1 MRPKNLRIFFSMALA
16 LGLSAQSYGSET
28 VSEAGAGQYLLY
40 NVGAQKYLCPGNAW
54 GTHASL
60 GKVGM
65 MVELMPQG
73 DGTYHVSTKPYY
85 NEDKFLSD
93 AAWTDN
99 NAAPYSFEK
108 VEGAEEPTYKLV
120 CKSNTLYWSGKGTDL
135 SFDANGPAAGS
146 EVNGQWRLIKI
157 GTEDATEEK
166 PQDVSYL
173 ITNPDFDIRGNQ
185 NGLGALKGWVGEPAP
200 NNSCA
205 ERFDMNFDVYQV
217 KTGLPNGK
225 YRVSCQGF
233 YRAGGHDS
241 GNETQNA
248 FLYANDNE
256 TPLLNILA
264 EKDNF
269 STEYVGEKNK
279 SGEPNTMEEAQ
290 NYFSAGFYKNN
301 SVEVTVVDGTLRF
314 GIKKSKQIAAD
325 WTIFDTFRL
334 EYLGKVD
341 LNAAAVAE
349 FKVLQ
354 NEGNA
359 LLQDEAYA
367 IVKDTKEYVA
377 LQSVIAKTAT
387 AENLAELKAEYNS
400 AKNAFVDLKVSY
412 EAWDAAY
419 DAEKKVLGGL
429 GIAEQF
435 ANRPNTA
442 AEAAKGAQTMN
453 VAEYEAVVKDYTTD
467 IKLGDWITSGAA
479 NFNNEHWSGKVVN
492 YLNQDDSNGKGW
504 NANSWSMSASQKIT
518 LPAGDYV
525 FKAAGRKSADA
536 TMTLSVK
543 NGETSLG
550 EVVNFPSGN
559 RGRGIATDGTAS
571 FEGASYACKNEGYG
585 WQWRFVPFTLTE
597 KTTITISIEAGANLI
612 HNWASFGDYS
622 VMAKPNTAAS
632 EVAYNQAIE
641 AANAAL
647 ANEAN
652 QVVTGEEKTKLED
665 AIGADKGTTVESID
679 AATAALK
686 AATETYV
693 AAVASYQALA
703 DAKAMKLDFAYASA
717 EKKTAF
723 AKALQV
729 EAATSAKDATDK
741 TNAIYTAARAYAESN
756 GKAEGVEGAEDCTA
770 SVVNANFADKLN
782 GWSSSQND
790 GGNLQ
795 TLNTESW
802 TTSEGVTGTPYY
814 DYWNGSA
821 NNQHAYQNVSGLKA
835 GKYIVTIKAR
845 ALAGFNLYMLIN
857 DEKKVD
863 INEIGNTGGLF
874 GRGWNDYTAEFEVGN
889 DGMVKLEV
897 ANMPAQNQAGWFG
910 FGDVRLFKVADLDAI
925 TLNENETCTPEAK
938 VADVTLNRT
947 LTTHWN
953 SIVLPFAV
961 SKKQIAAQFGEGTVV
976 AAYKDA
982 TVGETSTTLNFEVVE
997 EMQAN
1002 VPYLIKPAQ
1011 AGNTYTF
1018 QGVAIKAADN
1028 LEVGEGEIKFVGN
1041 YENGKQLAE
1050 GDYFID
1056 ANRNLFYSANGTE
1069 TMKAFR
1075 AIFVSTA
1082 AAPAKAMFFSIR
1094 GNSGETTG
1102 IEDVKTLAGKTFD
1115 VYSIDGMLVRKN
1127 ATNLNG
1133 LAKGV
1138 YVVNGKKYI
1147 AK

>member
-1 MRPKNLRIFFSMALA
+1 MKPKNLRILFSMALA

-28 VSEAGAGQYLLY
+28 VSEAGAGQFLLY
-40 NVGAQKYLCPGNAW
+40 NVGAKQYLCPGNAW
-54 GTHASL
+54 GTHASV
-60 GKVGM
+60 GNVGM
-65 MVELMPQG
+65 MVELVPQN
-73 DGTYHVSTKPYY
+73 DGTYRVSTKPYY
-85 NEDKFLSD
+85 NSD
-93 AAWTDN
+93 LCLGDN
-99 NAAPYSFEK
+99 AYVDNTGKGTYSFEK
-108 VEGAEEPTYKLV
+108 VEGVEEPTYKLF

-146 EVNGQWRLIKI
+146 EANGQWRLIKI

-173 ITNPDFDIRGNQ
+173 ITNPDFDIIRDENGNKRHLRG
-185 NGLGALKGWVGEPAP
+185 WEGEPTA

-205 ERFDMNFDVYQV
+205 EKYNTTFDVYQE

-233 YRAGGHDS
+233 YRAGGGDS
-241 GNETQNA
+241 KDKDTKNA
-248 FLYANDNE
+248 VLYANDNQ
-256 TPLLNILA
+256 TPLMNIL
-264 EKDNF
+264 EEEGNYSVK
-269 STEYVGEKNK
+269 
-279 SGEPNTMEEAQ
+279 PNNMAQ
-290 NYFSAGFYKNN
+290 AQESFSAGLYKNN

-334 EYLGKVD
+334 EYLGEVD

-354 NEGNA
+354 DEGTA

-367 IVKDTKEYVA
+367 IVKGTDEYVA
-377 LQSVIAKTAT
+377 LQNVIAKEAT
-387 AENLAELKAEYNS
+387 AENLAELKAEYYS

-419 DAEKKVLGGL
+419 AAEKTVLEGL
-429 GIAEQF
+429 GISEQF

-453 VAEYEAVVKDYTTD
+453 VAEYDAVVKDYTTD

-479 NFNNEHWSGKVVN
+479 NFNNEHWSGNKVN
-492 YLNQDDSNGKGW
+492 YLNQIDGDKQGY
-504 NANSWSMSASQKIT
+504 NADSWSMSASQEIT
-518 LPAGDYV
+518 LPAGEYV

-536 TMTLSVK
+536 TMTLSVR

-597 KTTITISIEAGANLI
+597 ETTITISIEAGANLI

-632 EVAYNQAIE
+632 EVAYNQAVD

-647 ANEAN
+647 NNEAN
-652 QVVTGEEKTKLED
+652 QVVTGEEKANLKA
-665 AIGADKGTTVESID
+665 AIAADKGTTVGSID
-679 AATAALK
+679 AATAAVK

-693 AAVASYQALA
+693 AAVPSYQALA
-703 DAKAMKLDFAYASA
+703 DAKTMELNFAYASA
-717 EKKTAF
+717 EKKAAF

-741 TNAIYTAARAYAESN
+741 TNVIYTAARAYAESN
-756 GKAEGVEGAEDCTA
+756 GKAEGVEGAVDCTA

-782 GWSSSQND
+782 GWSSSQN
-790 GGNLQ
+790 GGNL
-795 TLNTESW
+795 NAYNWESW
-802 TTSEGVTGTPYY
+802 TSSQGSNTEFYY
-814 DYWNGSA
+814 DYYNGDA
-821 NNQHAYQNVSGLKA
+821 NNQHAYQNVSGLQA

-845 ALAGFNLYMLIN
+845 AQAGFNLYMLVN
-857 DEKKVD
+857 GEKKVD

-925 TLNENETCTPEAK
+925 TLNENETCNPEAK

-961 SKKQIAAQFGEGTVV
+961 SKEQIAAQFGEGTVV

-982 TVGETSTTLNFEVVE
+982 TVGERSTTLNFEVVE

-1018 QGVAIKAADN
+1018 QGVAIKVADN
-1028 LEVGEGEIKFVGN
+1028 LEAGEGEIKFVGN

-1082 AAPAKAMFFSIR
+1082 AASAKTMFFSIR

-1127 ATNLNG
+1127 ATSLSG

>member
-1 MRPKNLRIFFSMALA
+1 MKPKNLRILFSMALA

-54 GTHASL
+54 GTHASV
-60 GKVGM
+60 GNVGM
-65 MVELMPQG
+65 MVELVPQN
-73 DGTYHVSTKPYY
+73 DGTYRVSTKPYY
-85 NEDKFLSD
+85 NSD
-93 AAWTDN
+93 LCLGDN
-99 NAAPYSFEK
+99 AYVDNTGKGTYSFEK
-108 VEGAEEPTYKLV
+108 VEGVEEPTYKLV

-146 EVNGQWRLIKI
+146 EANGQWRLIKI
-157 GTEDATEEK
+157 GTEDATLEK

-173 ITNPDFDIRGNQ
+173 ITNPDFDIIRDENGNKRHLRG
-185 NGLGALKGWVGEPAP
+185 WEGEPTA

-205 ERFDMNFDVYQV
+205 EKYNTTFDVYQE

-233 YRAGGHDS
+233 YRAGG
-241 GNETQNA
+241 GNSKDKDTKNA
-248 FLYANDNE
+248 VLYANDNQ
-256 TPLLNILA
+256 TPLMNIL
-264 EKDNF
+264 EEEGNYSVK
-269 STEYVGEKNK
+269 
-279 SGEPNTMEEAQ
+279 PNNMAQ
-290 NYFSAGFYKNN
+290 AQESFSAGLYKNN

-334 EYLGKVD
+334 EYLGEVD

-354 NEGNA
+354 EEGTA

-367 IVKDTKEYVA
+367 IVKGTDEYVA
-377 LQSVIAKTAT
+377 LQNVIAKEAT
-387 AENLAELKAEYNS
+387 AENLAELKAEYYS

-419 DAEKKVLGGL
+419 AAEKTVLEGL
-429 GIAEQF
+429 GISEQF

-453 VAEYEAVVKDYTTD
+453 VAEYDAVVKDYTTD

-504 NANSWSMSASQKIT
+504 NANSWSMSASQEIT

-571 FEGASYACKNEGYG
+571 FEGASYACKDEGYG

-597 KTTITISIEAGANLI
+597 ETTITISIEAGANLI

-632 EVAYNQAIE
+632 EVAYNQAVD

-647 ANEAN
+647 NNEAN
-652 QVVTGEEKTKLED
+652 QVVTGEEKANLNA
-665 AIGADKGTTVESID
+665 AIAADKGTTVGSID
-679 AATAALK
+679 AATAAVK

-693 AAVASYQALA
+693 AAVPSYQALA
-703 DAKAMKLDFAYASA
+703 DAKTMELNFAYASA
-717 EKKTAF
+717 EKKAAF

-756 GKAEGVEGAEDCTA
+756 GMAEGVEGAVDCTA

-782 GWSSSQND
+782 GWSSSQN

-795 TLNTESW
+795 TLSGESW
-802 TTSEGVTGTPYY
+802 TTSEGVTETPYY

-821 NNQHAYQNVSGLKA
+821 NNQHAYQNVSGLQA

-925 TLNENETCTPEAK
+925 TLNENETCNPEAK

-961 SKKQIAAQFGEGTVV
+961 NKEQIAAQFGEGTVV

-982 TVGETSTTLNFEVVE
+982 TIDETSTTLNFEVVE

-1002 VPYLIKPAQ
+1002 VPYLIKPTQ

-1018 QGVAIKAADN
+1018 KGVAIKPADN
-1028 LEVGEGEIKFVGN
+1028 LEAGEGEIKFVGN

-1082 AAPAKAMFFSIR
+1082 AAPAKTMFFSIR

>member
-1 MRPKNLRIFFSMALA
+1 MKPKNLRILFSMALA

-28 VSEAGAGQYLLY
+28 VSEAGAGQFLLY
-40 NVGAQKYLCPGNAW
+40 NVGAKQYLCPGNAW
-54 GTHASL
+54 GTHASV
-60 GKVGM
+60 GNVGM
-65 MVELMPQG
+65 MVELVPQN
-73 DGTYHVSTKPYY
+73 DGTYRVSTKPYY
-85 NEDKFLSD
+85 NSD
-93 AAWTDN
+93 LCLGDN
-99 NAAPYSFEK
+99 AYVDNTGKGTYSFEK
-108 VEGAEEPTYKLV
+108 VEGVEEPTYKLV

-146 EVNGQWRLIKI
+146 EANGQWRLIKI

-173 ITNPDFDIRGNQ
+173 ITNPDFDIIRDENGNKRHLRG
-185 NGLGALKGWVGEPAP
+185 WEGEPTA

-205 ERFDMNFDVYQV
+205 EKYNTTFDVYQE

-233 YRAGGHDS
+233 YRAGGGDS
-241 GNETQNA
+241 KDKDTKNA
-248 FLYANDNE
+248 ILYANAEE
-256 TPLLNILA
+256 TPLMNIL
-264 EKDNF
+264 EEEENYSVK
-269 STEYVGEKNK
+269 
-279 SGEPNTMEEAQ
+279 PNNMTQAQ
-290 NYFSAGFYKNN
+290 ESFSAGLYKNN

-334 EYLGKVD
+334 EYLGEVD

-354 NEGNA
+354 DEGTA

-367 IVKDTKEYVA
+367 IVKGTDEYVA
-377 LQSVIAKTAT
+377 LQNVIAKEAT
-387 AENLAELKAEYNS
+387 AENLAELKAEYYS

-419 DAEKKVLGGL
+419 AAEKTVLEGL
-429 GIAEQF
+429 GIADQF
-435 ANRPNTA
+435 ATRPNTA

-453 VAEYEAVVKDYTTD
+453 VAEYDAVVKDYTTA
-467 IKLGDWITSGAA
+467 IKLGNWTTSGAA

-504 NANSWSMSASQKIT
+504 NANSWSMSASQEIT

-632 EVAYNQAIE
+632 EVAYNQAVD

-647 ANEAN
+647 NNEAN
-652 QVVTGEEKTKLED
+652 QVVTGEEKANLKA
-665 AIGADKGTTVESID
+665 AIAADKGTTVGSID
-679 AATAALK
+679 AATAAVK

-693 AAVASYQALA
+693 AAVPSYQALA
-703 DAKAMKLDFAYASA
+703 DAKTMELNFAYASA
-717 EKKTAF
+717 EKKAAF
-723 AKALQV
+723 DKALQV

-756 GKAEGVEGAEDCTA
+756 GMAEGVKGAEDCTA

-782 GWSSSQND
+782 GWSSSQN

-795 TLNTESW
+795 TLSGESW
-802 TTSEGVTGTPYY
+802 TTSEGVTETPYY

-821 NNQHAYQNVSGLKA
+821 NNQHAYQNVSGLQA

-845 ALAGFNLYMLIN
+845 AQAGFNLYMLIN

-925 TLNENETCTPEAK
+925 TLSENETCTPEAK

-961 SKKQIAAQFGEGTVV
+961 NKEQIAAQFGEGTVI

-982 TVGETSTTLNFEVVE
+982 TIDETSTTLNFEVVE

-1002 VPYLIKPAQ
+1002 VPYLIKPTL
-1011 AGNTYTF
+1011 AGSTYTF
-1018 QGVAIKAADN
+1018 EGVAIKPADN
-1028 LEVGEGEIKFVGN
+1028 LEAGEGEIKFVGN
-1041 YENGKQLAE
+1041 YENGKQLTE

-1069 TMKAFR
+1069 IMKAFR

-1127 ATNLNG
+1127 ATSLSG

>member
-1 MRPKNLRIFFSMALA
+1 MKPKNLRILFSMALA

-28 VSEAGAGQYLLY
+28 VSEAGAGQFLLY
-40 NVGAQKYLCPGNAW
+40 NVGAKQYLCPGNAW
-54 GTHASL
+54 GTHASV
-60 GKVGM
+60 GNVGM
-65 MVELMPQG
+65 MVELVPQN
-73 DGTYHVSTKPYY
+73 DGTYRVSTKPYY
-85 NEDKFLSD
+85 NSD
-93 AAWTDN
+93 LCLGDNAYVDN
-99 NAAPYSFEK
+99 NGKGTYSFEK
-108 VEGAEEPTYKLV
+108 VEGVEEPTYKLV

-146 EVNGQWRLIKI
+146 EANGQWRLIRI

-173 ITNPDFDIRGNQ
+173 ITNPDFDIIRDENGNKRHLRG
-185 NGLGALKGWVGEPAP
+185 WEGEPTA

-205 ERFDMNFDVYQV
+205 EKYNTTFDVYQE

-233 YRAGGHDS
+233 YRAGG
-241 GNETQNA
+241 GNSKDKDTKNA
-248 FLYANDNE
+248 VLYANDNQ
-256 TPLLNILA
+256 TPLMNIL
-264 EKDNF
+264 EEEGNYSVKPDN
-269 STEYVGEKNK
+269 
-279 SGEPNTMEEAQ
+279 MAQ
-290 NYFSAGFYKNN
+290 AQESFSAGLYKNN

-334 EYLGKVD
+334 EYLGEVD

-354 NEGNA
+354 DEGTA

-367 IVKDTKEYVA
+367 IVKGTDEYVA
-377 LQSVIAKTAT
+377 LQNVIAKKAT
-387 AENLAELKAEYNS
+387 AENLKELKAEYYS

-419 DAEKKVLGGL
+419 AAEKTVLKGL
-429 GIAEQF
+429 GIADQF
-435 ANRPNTA
+435 ATRPDTA

-479 NFNNEHWSGKVVN
+479 NFNKEHWSGKVVN
-492 YLNQDDSNGKGW
+492 YLNQDDSNGKGY
-504 NANSWSMSASQKIT
+504 NANSWSMSASQEIT
-518 LPAGDYV
+518 LPAGEYV

-597 KTTITISIEAGANLI
+597 ETTITISIEAGANLKY
-612 HNWASFGDYS
+612 NWASFGDYS

-632 EVAYNQAIE
+632 KVAYNQAVD

-647 ANEAN
+647 TNEAN
-652 QVVTGEEKTKLED
+652 QVVTGEERTKLNE
-665 AIGADKGTTVESID
+665 AIAANKGTTVESID
-679 AATAALK
+679 AATAAVK

-717 EKKTAF
+717 EKKAAF
-723 AKALQV
+723 AEALQV

-756 GKAEGVEGAEDCTA
+756 GKAEGVKGAVNCTA

-782 GWSSSQND
+782 GWSSSQN

-795 TLNTESW
+795 TLSGESW
-802 TTSEGVTGTPYY
+802 TTSEGVTGTPSY

-821 NNQHAYQNVSGLKA
+821 NNQHAYQNVSGLQA

-897 ANMPAQNQAGWFG
+897 ANMPAQNQDGWFG

-961 SKKQIAAQFGEGTVV
+961 NKEQIAAQFGEGTVV

-982 TVGETSTTLNFEVVE
+982 TIDETSTTLNFEVVE

-1002 VPYLIKPAQ
+1002 VPYLIKPTLAVS
-1011 AGNTYTF
+1011 TYTF
-1018 QGVAIKAADN
+1018 EGVAIKAADN
-1028 LEVGEGEIKFVGN
+1028 LEAGKGEIKFVGN
-1041 YENGKQLAE
+1041 YENGKQLAK

>member
-1 MRPKNLRIFFSMALA
+1 MKPKNLRILFSMALA

-28 VSEAGAGQYLLY
+28 VSEAGAGQFLLY
-40 NVGAQKYLCPGNAW
+40 NVGAKQYLCPGNAW
-54 GTHASL
+54 GTHASV
-60 GKVGM
+60 GNVGM
-65 MVELMPQG
+65 MVELVPQN
-73 DGTYHVSTKPYY
+73 DGTYRVSTEPYY
-85 NEDKFLSD
+85 KVSNNWLG
-93 AAWTDN
+93 DN
-99 NAAPYSFEK
+99 GYVDNHGNGTYSFQK
-108 VEGAEEPTYKLV
+108 VEGAEVPTYKLV
-120 CKSNTLYWSGKGTDL
+120 CGSNTLYWSGTGTDL
-135 SFDANGPAAGS
+135 TLDANAPAEGS
-146 EVNGQWRLIKI
+146 DANAQWRLVKI
-157 GTEDATEEK
+157 GTEDASENN
-166 PQDVSYL
+166 PLDMSYL
-173 ITNPDFDIRGNQ
+173 ITNPDFDARGNQ
-185 NGLGALKGWVGEPAP
+185 NGLGAVKGWNGSPGADSRNYV
-200 NNSCA
+200 SCA
-205 ERFDMNFDVYQV
+205 EKYNTDFDVYQE
-217 KTGLPNGK
+217 KTGLPNGR
-225 YRVSCQGF
+225 YRLSCQGF
-233 YRAGGHDS
+233 YRGKNNPADK
-241 GNETQNA
+241 NA
-248 FLYANDNE
+248 ILYANDEE
-256 TPLLNILA
+256 TPLMNILEEEGNYA
-264 EKDNF
+264 VK
-269 STEYVGEKNK
+269 
-279 SGEPNTMEEAQ
+279 PNDMSQAHDC
-290 NYFSAGFYKNN
+290 FSAGLYKDN
-301 SVEVTVVDGTLRF
+301 SLIVTVVDGTLRF
-314 GIKKSKQIAAD
+314 GVKKTAKVAGD
-325 WTIFDTFRL
+325 WAIFDTFRL

-349 FKVLQ
+349 FQKLKE
-354 NEGNA
+354 EGEA
-359 LLQDEAYA
+359 LLQENSDMAE
-367 IVKDTKEYVA
+367 TEEYKA
-377 LQSVIAKTAT
+377 LQIVIAKDAT
-387 AENLAELKAEYNS
+387 AENLAELKAEYYS

-419 DAEKKVLGGL
+419 AAEKTVLEGL
-429 GIAEQF
+429 GIADQF
-435 ANRPNTA
+435 ATRPNTA

-504 NANSWSMSASQKIT
+504 NANSWSMSASQEIT

-543 NGETSLG
+543 NGEVSLG

-559 RGRGIATDGTAS
+559 TGSGIATDGTAS
-571 FEGASYACKNEGYG
+571 FEGGNYANSNKGYG

-597 KTTITISIEAGANLI
+597 ETTITISIEAGANLI

-679 AATAALK
+679 AATAAVK

-717 EKKTAF
+717 EKKAAF
-723 AKALQV
+723 AEALQV

-756 GKAEGVEGAEDCTA
+756 GKAEGVKGAVDCTA
-770 SVVNANFADKLN
+770 SVVNANFADQLN
-782 GWSSSQND
+782 GWSSSQN

-795 TLNTESW
+795 TLSGESW
-802 TTSEGVTGTPYY
+802 TTSDGADKTPYY
-814 DYWNGSA
+814 DYYNGSA
-821 NNQHAYQNVSGLKA
+821 NNQHAYQQISGLQA

-845 ALAGFNLYMLIN
+845 AQAGFNLFMLIN
-857 DEKKVD
+857 GEKKVD

-947 LTTHWN
+947 LTTRWN

-961 SKKQIAAQFGEGTVV
+961 NKKQIAAQFGEGTVV

-982 TVGETSTTLNFEVVE
+982 TIDETSTTLNFEVVE

-1002 VPYLIKPAQ
+1002 VPYLIKPTQ
-1011 AGNTYTF
+1011 AGSTYTF
-1018 QGVAIKAADN
+1018 EGVAIKPADN
-1028 LEVGEGEIKFVGN
+1028 LEAGEGEIKFVGN

-1127 ATNLNG
+1127 ATSLSG

>member
-1 MRPKNLRIFFSMALA
+1 MKPKNLRILFSMALA

-28 VSEAGAGQYLLY
+28 VSEAGAGQFLLY
-40 NVGAQKYLCPGNAW
+40 NVGAQKYLCPANAW

-60 GKVGM
+60 GEVGM
-65 MVELMPQG
+65 MVELVPQD
-73 DGTYHVSTKPYY
+73 DGTYRVSTEPYY
-85 NEDKFLSD
+85 KVSNNWLG
-93 AAWTDN
+93 DN
-99 NAAPYSFEK
+99 GFVDNHGNGTYSFQK
-108 VEGAEEPTYKLV
+108 VEGVEEPTYKLV
-120 CKSNTLYWSGKGTDL
+120 CGSNTLYWSGTGTDL
-135 SFDANGPAAGS
+135 TLDANAPAEGS
-146 EVNGQWRLIKI
+146 EANAQWRLVKI
-157 GTEDATEEK
+157 GTEDASEDN
-166 PQDVSYL
+166 PLDMSYL
-173 ITNPDFDIRGNQ
+173 ITNPDFDARGNQ
-185 NGLGALKGWVGEPAP
+185 NGLGAVKGWNGSPGADSRHYV
-200 NNSCA
+200 SCA
-205 ERFDMNFDVYQV
+205 EKYNTDFDVYQE
-217 KTGLPNGK
+217 KTGLPNGR
-225 YRVSCQGF
+225 YRLSCQGF
-233 YRAGGHDS
+233 YRAGGGDS
-241 GNETQNA
+241 KDKDTKNA
-248 FLYANDNE
+248 ILYANAEE
-256 TPLLNILA
+256 TPLMNIL
-264 EKDNF
+264 EEEGNYSK
-269 STEYVGEKNK
+269 K
-279 SGEPNTMEEAQ
+279 PNTMLEAQ
-290 NYFSAGFYKNN
+290 ESFSAGLYKKN

-314 GIKKSKQIAAD
+314 GVKKSKLIGAD

-334 EYLGKVD
+334 EYLGEVD

-354 NEGNA
+354 DEGTA
-359 LLQDEAYA
+359 LLQDDAYA
-367 IVKDTKEYVA
+367 IVKGTEEYVA
-377 LQSVIAKTAT
+377 LQNVIAKEAT
-387 AENLAELKAEYNS
+387 AENLAELKAEYYS

-419 DAEKKVLGGL
+419 AVEKTVLEGL
-429 GIAEQF
+429 GIADQF
-435 ANRPNTA
+435 ATRPNTA
-442 AEAAKGAQTMN
+442 AEAAKGAQAMN
-453 VAEYEAVVKDYTTD
+453 VAEYDAVVKDYTTD

-504 NANSWSMSASQKIT
+504 NANSWSMSASQEIT

-597 KTTITISIEAGANLI
+597 ETTITISIEAGANLI

-679 AATAALK
+679 AATAAVK

-693 AAVASYQALA
+693 AAVASYQAFA
-703 DAKAMKLDFAYASA
+703 DAKAMELDFAYASA
-717 EKKTAF
+717 EKKAAF
-723 AKALQV
+723 DKALQV

-756 GKAEGVEGAEDCTA
+756 GMAEGVEGAVDCTA
-770 SVVNANFADKLN
+770 SVVNANFTDKLN
-782 GWSSSQND
+782 GWSSSQN

-795 TLNTESW
+795 TLKGESW
-802 TTSEGVTGTPYY
+802 TTSEGVTETPYY

-821 NNQHAYQNVSGLKA
+821 NNQHAYQNVSGLQA

-947 LTTHWN
+947 LTTRWN

-961 SKKQIAAQFGEGTVV
+961 NKKQIAAQFGEGTVV

-982 TVGETSTTLNFEVVE
+982 TIDETSTTLNFEVVE

-1018 QGVAIKAADN
+1018 QGVAIKVADN
-1028 LEVGEGEIKFVGN
+1028 LEAGEGEIKFVGN

-1056 ANRNLFYSANGTE
+1056 ANRNRFYSANGTE

-1082 AAPAKAMFFSIR
+1082 AAAAKTMFFSIR

-1127 ATNLNG
+1127 ATSLSG

>member
-1 MRPKNLRIFFSMALA
+1 MKPKNLRILFSMALA

-28 VSEAGAGQYLLY
+28 VSEAGAGQFLLY
-40 NVGAQKYLCPGNAW
+40 NVGAKQYLCPGNAW
-54 GTHASL
+54 GTHASV
-60 GKVGM
+60 GNVGM
-65 MVELMPQG
+65 MVELVPQD
-73 DGTYHVSTKPYY
+73 DGTYRVSTEPYY
-85 NEDKFLSD
+85 KVSNNWLG
-93 AAWTDN
+93 DN
-99 NAAPYSFEK
+99 GFVDNHGNGTYSFQK
-108 VEGAEEPTYKLV
+108 VEGVEEPTYKLV
-120 CKSNTLYWSGKGTDL
+120 CGSNTLYWSGTGTDL
-135 SFDANGPAAGS
+135 TLDANAPAEGS
-146 EVNGQWRLIKI
+146 EANAQWRLVKI
-157 GTEDATEEK
+157 GTEDASEDN
-166 PQDVSYL
+166 PLDMSYL
-173 ITNPDFDIRGNQ
+173 ITNPDFDARGNQ
-185 NGLGALKGWVGEPAP
+185 NGLGAVKGWNGSPGADSRHYV
-200 NNSCA
+200 SCA
-205 ERFDMNFDVYQV
+205 EKYNTDFDVYQE
-217 KTGLPNGK
+217 KTGLPNGR
-225 YRVSCQGF
+225 YRLSCQGF
-233 YRAGGHDS
+233 YRAGGGDS
-241 GNETQNA
+241 KDKDTKNA
-248 FLYANDNE
+248 ILYANAEE
-256 TPLLNILA
+256 TPLMNIL
-264 EKDNF
+264 EEEGNYSK
-269 STEYVGEKNK
+269 K
-279 SGEPNTMEEAQ
+279 PNTMLEAQ
-290 NYFSAGFYKNN
+290 ESFSAGLYKKN

-314 GIKKSKQIAAD
+314 GVKKSKLIGAD

-334 EYLGKVD
+334 EYLGEVD

-354 NEGNA
+354 DEGTA

-367 IVKDTKEYVA
+367 IVKGTDEYVA
-377 LQSVIAKTAT
+377 LQNVIAKEAT
-387 AENLAELKAEYNS
+387 AENLAELKAEYYS

-419 DAEKKVLGGL
+419 AAEKTVLEGL
-429 GIAEQF
+429 GIADQF
-435 ANRPNTA
+435 ATRPNTA
-442 AEAAKGAQTMN
+442 AEAAKGAQAMN
-453 VAEYEAVVKDYTTD
+453 VAEYDAVVKDYTTD

-504 NANSWSMSASQKIT
+504 NANSWSMSASQEIT

-597 KTTITISIEAGANLI
+597 ETTITISIEAGANLI

-679 AATAALK
+679 AATAAVK

-717 EKKTAF
+717 EKKAAF
-723 AKALQV
+723 AEALQV

-756 GKAEGVEGAEDCTA
+756 GKAEGVEGAVDCTA
-770 SVVNANFADKLN
+770 SVVNANFADQLN
-782 GWSSSQND
+782 GWSSSQN

-795 TLNTESW
+795 TLKGESW
-802 TTSEGVTGTPYY
+802 TTSEGVTETPYY

-821 NNQHAYQNVSGLKA
+821 NNQHAYQNVSGLEA

-857 DEKKVD
+857 NEKKVD

-947 LTTHWN
+947 LTTRWN

-961 SKKQIAAQFGEGTVV
+961 NKEQIAAQFGEGTVV

-982 TVGETSTTLNFEVVE
+982 TIDETSTTLNFEVVE
-997 EMQAN
+997 KMQAN
-1002 VPYLIKPAQ
+1002 VPYLIKPTQ

-1018 QGVAIKAADN
+1018 EGVAIKPADN
-1028 LEVGEGEIKFVGN
+1028 LEAGEGEIKFVGN

-1082 AAPAKAMFFSIR
+1082 AAAAKTMFFSIR

>member
-1 MRPKNLRIFFSMALA
+1 MRPKNLRMLFSMALA

-28 VSEAGAGQYLLY
+28 VSEAGAGQFLLY

-54 GTHASL
+54 GTHASI

-65 MVELMPQG
+65 MVELVPQN
-73 DGTYHVSTKPYY
+73 DGTYRVSTEPYY
-85 NEDKFLSD
+85 KESNNSLG
-93 AAWTDN
+93 DN
-99 NAAPYSFEK
+99 GFVDNHGNGTYTFQK
-108 VEGAEEPTYKLV
+108 VEGADKPTYKLV
-120 CKSNTLYWSGKGTDL
+120 CGSNTLYWSGAGTDL
-135 SFDANGPAAGS
+135 SLDANGPTEES
-146 EVNGQWRLIKI
+146 EANGQWRLVKI
-157 GTEDATEEK
+157 DTEDATLEK

-173 ITNPDFDIRGNQ
+173 ITNPDFDIRGNA
-185 NGLGALKGWVGEPAP
+185 NGLGTLKGWVGEPTP

-205 ERFDMNFDVYQV
+205 ERYNMNFDVYQE
-217 KTGLPNGK
+217 KKGLPNGK

-233 YRAGGHDS
+233 YRAGGGGSTDKD
-241 GNETQNA
+241 TKNA
-248 FLYANDNE
+248 VLYANDNE
-256 TPLLNILA
+256 TPLMNIL
-264 EKDNF
+264 EEEGNYSVK
-269 STEYVGEKNK
+269 
-279 SGEPNTMEEAQ
+279 PNNMAQ
-290 NYFSAGFYKNN
+290 AQESFSAGLYKNN

-334 EYLGKVD
+334 EYLGEVD

-354 NEGNA
+354 DEGNA
-359 LLQDEAYA
+359 LLQDKAYA
-367 IVKDTKEYVA
+367 IVQGTEEYVT
-377 LQSVIAKTAT
+377 LQNVIAKTAT
-387 AENLAELKAEYNS
+387 AENLAELKAEYYS

-419 DAEKKVLGGL
+419 AAEKTVLKGL
-429 GIAEQF
+429 GIADQF
-435 ANRPNTA
+435 ATRPNTA

-479 NFNNEHWSGKVVN
+479 NFNNEHWSGNKVN
-492 YLNQDDSNGKGW
+492 YLNQDDSDGKGY
-504 NANSWSMSASQKIT
+504 NADSWSMSASQEIT
-518 LPAGDYV
+518 LPAGEYV

-543 NGETSLG
+543 NGKVSLG
-550 EVVNFPSGN
+550 EVANFPSGN
-559 RGRGIATDGTAS
+559 RGRGITKDGKAS
-571 FEGASYACKNEGYG
+571 FEEGSFACYNNQTKKEEGYG

-597 KTTITISIEAGANLI
+597 KTTITISIEAGANLKR
-612 HNWASFGDYS
+612 NWASFGDYS

-632 EVAYNQAIE
+632 EVAYDQAVD
-641 AANAAL
+641 AAKAAL
-647 ANEAN
+647 NYEAN
-652 QVVTGEEKTKLED
+652 QVVTGEEKANLNA
-665 AIGADKGTTVESID
+665 AIAIDKGTTVESID
-679 AATAALK
+679 AATAAVK

-693 AAVASYQALA
+693 AAVPSYQALA
-703 DAKAMKLDFAYASA
+703 DAKTMELNFVYASA

-756 GKAEGVEGAEDCTA
+756 GKAEGVKGAVDCTA

-790 GGNLQ
+790 GNLQ
-795 TLNTESW
+795 TLSGESW
-802 TTSEGVTGTPYY
+802 TTSEGVTNTPYY
-814 DYWNGSA
+814 DYYDGSA
-821 NNQHAYQNVSGLKA
+821 NNQHAYQNVSGLQA

-845 ALAGFNLYMLIN
+845 ALAGFHLYMLIN

-910 FGDVRLFKVADLDAI
+910 FGDVRLFKVGDLDAV
-925 TLNENETCTPEAK
+925 TLNEDKTWTPEAK
-938 VADVTLNRT
+938 VANVTLNRT
-947 LTTHWN
+947 LTTQWN

-982 TVGETSTTLNFEVVE
+982 TIDGTSTTLNFEEVE

-1002 VPYLIKPAQ
+1002 VPYLIKPTQ
-1011 AGNTYTF
+1011 VGNTYTF
-1018 QGVAIKAADN
+1018 EGVAIKPADN
-1028 LEVGEGEIKFVGN
+1028 LEAGEGEIKFVGN

-1056 ANRNLFYSANGTE
+1056 ANRNQFYSANGTE

-1082 AAPAKAMFFSIR
+1082 AAPAKTMFFSIR
-1094 GNSGETTG
+1094 GNSGETTS

>member
-1 MRPKNLRIFFSMALA
+1 MKPKNLRILFSMALA

-28 VSEAGAGQYLLY
+28 VSEAGAGQFLLY
-40 NVGAQKYLCPGNAW
+40 NVGAKQYLCPGNAW
-54 GTHASL
+54 GTHASV
-60 GKVGM
+60 GNVGM
-65 MVELMPQG
+65 MVELVPQN
-73 DGTYHVSTKPYY
+73 DGTYRVSTKPYY
-85 NEDKFLSD
+85 NSD
-93 AAWTDN
+93 LCLGDN
-99 NAAPYSFEK
+99 AYVDNTGKGTYSFEK
-108 VEGAEEPTYKLV
+108 VEGVEEPTYKLV

-146 EVNGQWRLIKI
+146 EANGQWRLIKI

-173 ITNPDFDIRGNQ
+173 ITNPDFDIIRDENGNKRHLRG
-185 NGLGALKGWVGEPAP
+185 WEGEPTA

-205 ERFDMNFDVYQV
+205 EKYNTTFDVYQE

-233 YRAGGHDS
+233 YRAGGGDS
-241 GNETQNA
+241 KDKDTKNA
-248 FLYANDNE
+248 ILYANAE
-256 TPLLNILA
+256 KTPLMNIL
-264 EKDNF
+264 EEEGNYSVK
-269 STEYVGEKNK
+269 
-279 SGEPNTMEEAQ
+279 PNNMAQ
-290 NYFSAGFYKNN
+290 AQESFSAGLYKNN

-334 EYLGKVD
+334 EYLGEVD

-354 NEGNA
+354 DEGNA

-367 IVKDTKEYVA
+367 IVQGTEEYVA
-377 LQSVIAKTAT
+377 LQNVIAKTAT
-387 AENLAELKAEYNS
+387 AENLAELKAEYYS

-419 DAEKKVLGGL
+419 AAEKTVLKGL
-429 GIAEQF
+429 GIADQF
-435 ANRPNTA
+435 ATRPNTA

-504 NANSWSMSASQKIT
+504 NANSWSMSASQEIT

-597 KTTITISIEAGANLI
+597 ETTITISIEAGANLI

-632 EVAYNQAIE
+632 EVAYNQAVD

-647 ANEAN
+647 NNEAN
-652 QVVTGEEKTKLED
+652 QVVTGEEKANLKA
-665 AIGADKGTTVESID
+665 AIAADKGTTVGSID
-679 AATAALK
+679 AATAAVK

-693 AAVASYQALA
+693 AAVPSYQALA
-703 DAKAMKLDFAYASA
+703 DAKTMELNFAYASA
-717 EKKTAF
+717 EKKAAF

-741 TNAIYTAARAYAESN
+741 TNVIYTAARAYAESN
-756 GKAEGVEGAEDCTA
+756 GKAEGVEGAVDCTA
-770 SVVNANFADKLN
+770 SVVNANFADQLN
-782 GWSSSQND
+782 GWSSSQN
-790 GGNLQ
+790 GGNL
-795 TLNTESW
+795 NAYNWESW
-802 TTSEGVTGTPYY
+802 TSSQGSNTEFYY
-814 DYWNGSA
+814 DYYNGDA
-821 NNQHAYQNVSGLKA
+821 NNQHAYQNVSGLQA

-925 TLNENETCTPEAK
+925 TLNENETCNPEAK

-1018 QGVAIKAADN
+1018 QGVAIKPADN
-1028 LEVGEGEIKFVGN
+1028 LEAGEGEIKFVGN

-1082 AAPAKAMFFSIR
+1082 AASAKTMFFSIR

-1127 ATNLNG
+1127 ATSLIG

>member
-1 MRPKNLRIFFSMALA
+1 MKPKNLRILFSMALA

-28 VSEAGAGQYLLY
+28 VSEAGAGQFLLY
-40 NVGAQKYLCPGNAW
+40 NVGAKQYLCPGNAW
-54 GTHASL
+54 GTHASV
-60 GKVGM
+60 GNVGM
-65 MVELMPQG
+65 MVELVPQN
-73 DGTYHVSTKPYY
+73 DGTYRVSTKPYY
-85 NEDKFLSD
+85 NSD
-93 AAWTDN
+93 LCLGDN
-99 NAAPYSFEK
+99 AYVDNTGKGTYSFEK
-108 VEGAEEPTYKLV
+108 VEGVEEPTYKLV

-146 EVNGQWRLIKI
+146 EANGQWRLIKI

-173 ITNPDFDIRGNQ
+173 ITNPDFDIIRDENGNKRHLRG
-185 NGLGALKGWVGEPAP
+185 WEGEPTA

-205 ERFDMNFDVYQV
+205 EKYNTTFDVYQE

-233 YRAGGHDS
+233 YRAGG
-241 GNETQNA
+241 GNSKDKDTKNA
-248 FLYANDNE
+248 VLYANDNQ
-256 TPLLNILA
+256 TPLMNIL
-264 EKDNF
+264 EEEGNYSVK
-269 STEYVGEKNK
+269 
-279 SGEPNTMEEAQ
+279 PNNMAQ
-290 NYFSAGFYKNN
+290 AQESFSAGLYKNN

-334 EYLGKVD
+334 EYLGEVD

-354 NEGNA
+354 DEGTA

-367 IVKDTKEYVA
+367 IVKGTDEYVA
-377 LQSVIAKTAT
+377 LQNVIAKEAT
-387 AENLAELKAEYNS
+387 AENLAELKAEYYS

-419 DAEKKVLGGL
+419 AAEKTVLEGL

-479 NFNNEHWSGKVVN
+479 NFNNEHWSGNKVN
-492 YLNQDDSNGKGW
+492 YLNQDDSDGKGW
-504 NANSWSMSASQKIT
+504 NANSWSMSASQEIT

-536 TMTLSVK
+536 TMTLSVR

-571 FEGASYACKNEGYG
+571 FEGASYACNNEGYG

-597 KTTITISIEAGANLI
+597 ETTITISIEAGANLI

-632 EVAYNQAIE
+632 EVAYNQAID

-647 ANEAN
+647 NNEAN
-652 QVVTGEEKTKLED
+652 QVVTGEELANLNA
-665 AIGADKGTTVESID
+665 AIAADKGTTVGSID
-679 AATAALK
+679 AATAAVK

-703 DAKAMKLDFAYASA
+703 DAKTMELDFAYASA
-717 EKKTAF
+717 EKKDAF
-723 AKALQV
+723 DKALQV

-782 GWSSSQND
+782 GWSSSQN

-795 TLNTESW
+795 TLSGESW
-802 TTSEGVTGTPYY
+802 TTSEGVTETPYY

-821 NNQHAYQNVSGLKA
+821 NNQHAYQNVSGLQA

-961 SKKQIAAQFGEGTVV
+961 NKEQIAAQFGEGTVV

-982 TVGETSTTLNFEVVE
+982 TIDETSTTLNFEVVE

-1028 LEVGEGEIKFVGN
+1028 LEAGEGEIKFVGN

-1082 AAPAKAMFFSIR
+1082 AAAAKTMFFSIR

-1127 ATNLNG
+1127 ATSLSG

>member
-1 MRPKNLRIFFSMALA
+1 MKPKNLRILFSMALA

-28 VSEAGAGQYLLY
+28 VSEAGAGQFLLY
-40 NVGAQKYLCPGNAW
+40 NVGAKQYLCPGNAW
-54 GTHASL
+54 GTHASV
-60 GKVGM
+60 GNVGM
-65 MVELMPQG
+65 MVELVPQN
-73 DGTYHVSTKPYY
+73 DGTYRVSTKPYY
-85 NEDKFLSD
+85 NSD
-93 AAWTDN
+93 LCLGDN
-99 NAAPYSFEK
+99 AYVDNTGKGTYSFEK
-108 VEGAEEPTYKLV
+108 VEGVEEPTYKLV

-146 EVNGQWRLIKI
+146 EANGQWRLIKI

-173 ITNPDFDIRGNQ
+173 ITNPDFDIIRDENGNKRHLRG
-185 NGLGALKGWVGEPAP
+185 WEGEPTA

-205 ERFDMNFDVYQV
+205 EKYNTTFDVYQE

-233 YRAGGHDS
+233 YRAGGGDS
-241 GNETQNA
+241 KDKDTKNA
-248 FLYANDNE
+248 VLYANDNQ
-256 TPLLNILA
+256 TPLMNIL
-264 EKDNF
+264 EEEGNYSVK
-269 STEYVGEKNK
+269 
-279 SGEPNTMEEAQ
+279 PNNMAQ
-290 NYFSAGFYKNN
+290 AQESFSAGLYKNN

-334 EYLGKVD
+334 EYLGEVD

-354 NEGNA
+354 DEGTA

-367 IVKDTKEYVA
+367 IVKGTDEYVA
-377 LQSVIAKTAT
+377 LQNVIAKEAT
-387 AENLAELKAEYNS
+387 AENLAELKAEYYS

-419 DAEKKVLGGL
+419 AAEKTVLKGL

-504 NANSWSMSASQKIT
+504 NANSWSMSASQEIT

-543 NGETSLG
+543 NGEVSLG

-559 RGRGIATDGTAS
+559 TGSGIATDGTAS
-571 FEGASYACKNEGYG
+571 FEGGNYANSNKGYG

-597 KTTITISIEAGANLI
+597 ETTITISIEAGANLI

-632 EVAYNQAIE
+632 EVAYNQAVD

-647 ANEAN
+647 NNEAN
-652 QVVTGEEKTKLED
+652 QVVTGEEKANLNA
-665 AIGADKGTTVESID
+665 AIAADKGTTVGSID
-679 AATAALK
+679 AATAAVK
-686 AATETYV
+686 AATEIYV
-693 AAVASYQALA
+693 AAVPSYQALA
-703 DAKAMKLDFAYASA
+703 DAKTMKLDFAYASA
-717 EKKTAF
+717 EKKAAF
-723 AKALQV
+723 AEALQV

-756 GKAEGVEGAEDCTA
+756 GKAEGVEGAVDCTA
-770 SVVNANFADKLN
+770 SVVNANFADQLN
-782 GWSSSQND
+782 GWSSSQN
-790 GGNLQ
+790 GGNL
-795 TLNTESW
+795 NAYNWESW
-802 TTSEGVTGTPYY
+802 TSSQGSNTEFYY
-814 DYWNGSA
+814 DYYNGDA
-821 NNQHAYQNVSGLKA
+821 NNQHAYQNVSGLQA

-925 TLNENETCTPEAK
+925 TLNENETCNPEAK

-1018 QGVAIKAADN
+1018 QGVAIKPADN
-1028 LEVGEGEIKFVGN
+1028 LEAGEGEIKFVGN

-1082 AAPAKAMFFSIR
+1082 AASAKTMFFSIR

-1127 ATNLNG
+1127 ATSLSG

>member
-1 MRPKNLRIFFSMALA
+1 MKPKNLRILFSMALA

-28 VSEAGAGQYLLY
+28 VSEAGAGQFLLY
-40 NVGAQKYLCPGNAW
+40 NVGAKQYLCPGNAW
-54 GTHASL
+54 GTHASV
-60 GKVGM
+60 GNVGM
-65 MVELMPQG
+65 MVELVPQN
-73 DGTYHVSTKPYY
+73 DGTYRVSTKPYY
-85 NEDKFLSD
+85 NSD
-93 AAWTDN
+93 LCLGDNAYVDN
-99 NAAPYSFEK
+99 NGKGTYSFEK
-108 VEGAEEPTYKLV
+108 VEGVEEPTYKLV

-146 EVNGQWRLIKI
+146 EANGQWRLIKI

-173 ITNPDFDIRGNQ
+173 ITNPDFDIIRNENGNKRHLRG
-185 NGLGALKGWVGEPAP
+185 WEGEPTA

-205 ERFDMNFDVYQV
+205 ERYNMNFDVYQV
-217 KTGLPNGK
+217 KTALPNGK

-233 YRAGGHDS
+233 YRAGGGDS
-241 GNETQNA
+241 KDKDTKNA
-248 FLYANDNE
+248 ILYANAEE
-256 TPLLNILA
+256 TPLMNIL
-264 EKDNF
+264 EEEGNYSVK
-269 STEYVGEKNK
+269 
-279 SGEPNTMEEAQ
+279 PNNMAQ
-290 NYFSAGFYKNN
+290 AQESFSAGLYKNN

-314 GIKKSKQIAAD
+314 GIKKSKQITAD

-334 EYLGKVD
+334 EYLGEVD

-354 NEGNA
+354 DEGNA

-367 IVKDTKEYVA
+367 IVKGTEVYVA
-377 LQSVIAKTAT
+377 LQNVIAKEAT
-387 AENLAELKAEYNS
+387 AENLAELKAEYYS

-412 EAWDAAY
+412 EVWDAAY
-419 DAEKKVLGGL
+419 AAEKTVLEGL
-429 GIAEQF
+429 GISEQF

-453 VAEYEAVVKDYTTD
+453 VAEYDAVVKDYTTD

-492 YLNQDDSNGKGW
+492 YLNQDDSDGKGW
-504 NANSWSMSASQKIT
+504 NADNWSMSASQEIT
-518 LPAGDYV
+518 LPAGEYV

-550 EVVNFPSGN
+550 KVVNFPSGN

-597 KTTITISIEAGANLI
+597 ETTITISIEAGANLK

-632 EVAYNQAIE
+632 EVAYKQAVD

-647 ANEAN
+647 NNKAN
-652 QVVTGEEKTKLED
+652 QVVTGEELANLNA
-665 AIGADKGTTVESID
+665 AIDADKGTTVGSID
-679 AATAALK
+679 AATAAVK

-693 AAVASYQALA
+693 AAVPSYQALA

-756 GKAEGVEGAEDCTA
+756 GKAEGVEGAVDCTA
-770 SVVNANFADKLN
+770 NVVNANFADKLN
-782 GWSSSQND
+782 GWSSSQN

-795 TLNTESW
+795 TLSGESW
-802 TTSEGVTGTPYY
+802 TTSEGVTETPYY

-821 NNQHAYQNVSGLKA
+821 NNQHAYQNVSGLQA

-961 SKKQIAAQFGEGTVV
+961 NKEQIAAQFGEGTVV

-982 TVGETSTTLNFEVVE
+982 TIDETSTTLNFEVVE

-1018 QGVAIKAADN
+1018 KGVAIKAADN
-1028 LEVGEGEIKFVGN
+1028 LEAGEGEIKFVGN

-1075 AIFVSTA
+1075 AIFVSTV

>member
-1 MRPKNLRIFFSMALA
+1 MKPKNLRILFSMALA

-28 VSEAGAGQYLLY
+28 VSEAGAGQFLLY
-40 NVGAQKYLCPGNAW
+40 NVGAKQYLCPGNAW
-54 GTHASL
+54 GTHASV
-60 GKVGM
+60 GNVGM
-65 MVELMPQG
+65 MVELVPQN
-73 DGTYHVSTKPYY
+73 DGTYRVSTKPYY
-85 NEDKFLSD
+85 NSD
-93 AAWTDN
+93 LCLGDNAYVDN
-99 NAAPYSFEK
+99 NGKGTYSFEK
-108 VEGAEEPTYKLV
+108 VEGVEEPTYKLV

-146 EVNGQWRLIKI
+146 EANGQWRLIKI

-173 ITNPDFDIRGNQ
+173 ITNPDFDIIRNENGNKRHLRG
-185 NGLGALKGWVGEPAP
+185 WEGEPTA

-205 ERFDMNFDVYQV
+205 ERYNMNFDVYQV
-217 KTGLPNGK
+217 KTALPNGK

-233 YRAGGHDS
+233 YRAGGGDS
-241 GNETQNA
+241 KDKDTKNA
-248 FLYANDNE
+248 ILYANAEE
-256 TPLLNILA
+256 TPLMNIL
-264 EKDNF
+264 EEEGNYSVK
-269 STEYVGEKNK
+269 
-279 SGEPNTMEEAQ
+279 PNNMAQ
-290 NYFSAGFYKNN
+290 AQESFSAGLYKNN

-314 GIKKSKQIAAD
+314 GIKKSKQITAD

-334 EYLGKVD
+334 EYLGEVD

-354 NEGNA
+354 DEGNA

-367 IVKDTKEYVA
+367 IVKGTEVYVA
-377 LQSVIAKTAT
+377 LQNVIAKEAT
-387 AENLAELKAEYNS
+387 AENLAELKAEYYS

-419 DAEKKVLGGL
+419 AAEKTVLEGL
-429 GIAEQF
+429 GISEQF

-453 VAEYEAVVKDYTTD
+453 VAEYDAVVKDYTTD

-492 YLNQDDSNGKGW
+492 YLNQDDSDGKGW
-504 NANSWSMSASQKIT
+504 NADNWSMSASQEIT
-518 LPAGDYV
+518 LPAGEYV

-550 EVVNFPSGN
+550 KVVNFPSGN

-597 KTTITISIEAGANLI
+597 ETTITISIEAGANLK

-632 EVAYNQAIE
+632 EVAYKQAVD

-647 ANEAN
+647 NNKAN
-652 QVVTGEEKTKLED
+652 QVVTGEELANLNA
-665 AIGADKGTTVESID
+665 AIDADKGTTVGSID
-679 AATAALK
+679 AATAAVK

-693 AAVASYQALA
+693 AAVPSYQALA
-703 DAKAMKLDFAYASA
+703 DAKTMKLDFAYASA
-717 EKKTAF
+717 EKKAAF
-723 AKALQV
+723 AEALHV

-756 GKAEGVEGAEDCTA
+756 GKAEGVEGAVDCTA

-782 GWSSSQND
+782 GWSSSQN

-795 TLNTESW
+795 TLSGESW
-802 TTSEGVTGTPYY
+802 TTSEGVNNTPYY
-814 DYWNGSA
+814 DYYNGDA
-821 NNQHAYQNVSGLKA
+821 NNQHAYQNVSDLKA

-961 SKKQIAAQFGEGTVV
+961 SKEQIAAQFGEGTVV

-982 TVGETSTTLNFEVVE
+982 TIDETSTTLNFEVVE

-1002 VPYLIKPAQ
+1002 VPYLIKPTL
-1011 AGNTYTF
+1011 AGSTYTF
-1018 QGVAIKAADN
+1018 EGVAIKAADN
-1028 LEVGEGEIKFVGN
+1028 LEAGEGEIKFVGN

-1094 GNSGETTG
+1094 GNGGETTG

-1127 ATNLNG
+1127 ATSLSG

>member
-1 MRPKNLRIFFSMALA
+1 MKPKNLRILFSMALA

-54 GTHASL
+54 GTHASV
-60 GKVGM
+60 GNVGM
-65 MVELMPQG
+65 MVELVPQN
-73 DGTYHVSTKPYY
+73 DGTYRVSTKPYY
-85 NEDKFLSD
+85 NSD
-93 AAWTDN
+93 LCLGDN
-99 NAAPYSFEK
+99 AYVDNTGKGTYSFEK
-108 VEGAEEPTYKLV
+108 VEGVEEPTYKLV

-146 EVNGQWRLIKI
+146 EANGQWRLIKI

-173 ITNPDFDIRGNQ
+173 ITNPDFDIIRDENGNKRHLRG
-185 NGLGALKGWVGEPAP
+185 WEGEPTA

-205 ERFDMNFDVYQV
+205 EKYNTTFDVYQE

-233 YRAGGHDS
+233 YRAGG
-241 GNETQNA
+241 GNSKDKDTKNA
-248 FLYANDNE
+248 VLYANDNQ
-256 TPLLNILA
+256 TPLMNIL
-264 EKDNF
+264 EEEGNYSVKPDN
-269 STEYVGEKNK
+269 
-279 SGEPNTMEEAQ
+279 MAQ
-290 NYFSAGFYKNN
+290 AQESFSAGLYKNN

-334 EYLGKVD
+334 EYLGEVD

-354 NEGNA
+354 DEGTA
-359 LLQDEAYA
+359 LLQDDAYA
-367 IVKDTKEYVA
+367 IVKGTEEYVA
-377 LQSVIAKTAT
+377 LQNVIAKTAT
-387 AENLAELKAEYNS
+387 AENLTELKAEYYS
-400 AKNAFVDLKVSY
+400 AKNAFVELKVSY

-419 DAEKKVLGGL
+419 AAEKTVLEGL
-429 GIAEQF
+429 GISEQF

-453 VAEYEAVVKDYTTD
+453 VAEYDAVVKDYTTD

-479 NFNNEHWSGKVVN
+479 NFNNEHWSGNKVN
-492 YLNQDDSNGKGW
+492 YLNQIDGDKQGY
-504 NANSWSMSASQKIT
+504 NADSWSMSASQEIT
-518 LPAGDYV
+518 LPAGEYV

-597 KTTITISIEAGANLI
+597 ETTITISIEAGANLK

-679 AATAALK
+679 AATAAVK

-703 DAKAMKLDFAYASA
+703 DAKTMELDFSYASA
-717 EKKTAF
+717 EKKAAF

-756 GKAEGVEGAEDCTA
+756 GKAEGVEGAVDCTA
-770 SVVNANFADKLN
+770 SVVNANFADQLN
-782 GWSSSQND
+782 GWSSSQN
-790 GGNLQ
+790 GGNL
-795 TLNTESW
+795 NAYNWESW
-802 TTSEGVTGTPYY
+802 TSSQGSNTEFYY
-814 DYWNGSA
+814 DYYNGDA
-821 NNQHAYQNVSGLKA
+821 NNQHAYQNVSGLQA

-925 TLNENETCTPEAK
+925 TLNENETCNPEAK

-1018 QGVAIKAADN
+1018 QGVAIKPADN
-1028 LEVGEGEIKFVGN
+1028 LEAGEGEIKFVGN

-1082 AAPAKAMFFSIR
+1082 AASAKTMFFSIR

-1127 ATNLNG
+1127 ATSLSG

>member
-1 MRPKNLRIFFSMALA
+1 MKPKNLRILFSMALA

-28 VSEAGAGQYLLY
+28 VSEAGAGQFLLY
-40 NVGAQKYLCPGNAW
+40 NVGAKQYLCPGNAW
-54 GTHASL
+54 GTHASV
-60 GKVGM
+60 GNVGM
-65 MVELMPQG
+65 MVELVPQN
-73 DGTYHVSTKPYY
+73 DGTYRVSTKPYY
-85 NEDKFLSD
+85 NSD
-93 AAWTDN
+93 LCLGDNAYVDN
-99 NAAPYSFEK
+99 NGKGTYSFEK
-108 VEGAEEPTYKLV
+108 VEGVEEPTYKLV

-146 EVNGQWRLIKI
+146 EANGQWRLIKI

-173 ITNPDFDIRGNQ
+173 ITNPDFDIIRDENGNKRHLRG
-185 NGLGALKGWVGEPAP
+185 WEGEPTA

-205 ERFDMNFDVYQV
+205 EKYNTTFDVYQE

-233 YRAGGHDS
+233 YRAGG
-241 GNETQNA
+241 GNSKDKDTKNA
-248 FLYANDNE
+248 VLYANDNQ
-256 TPLLNILA
+256 TPLMNIL
-264 EKDNF
+264 EEEGNYSVK
-269 STEYVGEKNK
+269 
-279 SGEPNTMEEAQ
+279 PNNMAQ
-290 NYFSAGFYKNN
+290 AQESFSAGLYKNN

-334 EYLGKVD
+334 EYLGEVD

-354 NEGNA
+354 DEGTA

-367 IVKDTKEYVA
+367 IVKGTDEYVA
-377 LQSVIAKTAT
+377 LQNVIAKKAT
-387 AENLAELKAEYNS
+387 AENLAELKAEYYS

-419 DAEKKVLGGL
+419 AAEKTVLEGL

-453 VAEYEAVVKDYTTD
+453 VAEYDAVVKDYTTD

-479 NFNNEHWSGKVVN
+479 NFNNEHWSGNKVN
-492 YLNQDDSNGKGW
+492 YLNQDDSDGKGW
-504 NANSWSMSASQKIT
+504 NADNWSMSASQEIT
-518 LPAGDYV
+518 LPAGEYV

-550 EVVNFPSGN
+550 EVVNFPCGN

-597 KTTITISIEAGANLI
+597 ETTITISIEAGANLI

-679 AATAALK
+679 AATAAVK

-693 AAVASYQALA
+693 AAVPSYQALA
-703 DAKAMKLDFAYASA
+703 DAKTMKLDFTYASA
-717 EKKTAF
+717 EKKDAF
-723 AKALQV
+723 DKALQV

-782 GWSSSQND
+782 GWSSSQN

-795 TLNTESW
+795 TLSGESW
-802 TTSEGVTGTPYY
+802 TTSEGVTETPYY

-821 NNQHAYQNVSGLKA
+821 NNQHAYQNVSGLQA

-910 FGDVRLFKVADLDAI
+910 FGDVRLFKVADLEAI
-925 TLNENETCTPEAK
+925 TLNENETCTPKAK

-947 LTTHWN
+947 LTTRWN

-961 SKKQIAAQFGEGTVV
+961 SKEQIAAHFGEETVV

-982 TVGETSTTLNFEVVE
+982 TIDETSTTLNFEVVE

-1011 AGNTYTF
+1011 AGNIYTF

-1028 LEVGEGEIKFVGN
+1028 LEAGEGEIKFVGN
-1041 YENGKQLAE
+1041 YENGKQLAV

>member
-1 MRPKNLRIFFSMALA
+1 MKPKNLRILFSMALA

-28 VSEAGAGQYLLY
+28 VSEAGAGQFLLY
-40 NVGAQKYLCPGNAW
+40 NVGAKQYLCPGNAW
-54 GTHASL
+54 GTHASV
-60 GKVGM
+60 GNVGM
-65 MVELMPQG
+65 MVELVPQN
-73 DGTYHVSTKPYY
+73 DGTYRVSTKPYY
-85 NEDKFLSD
+85 NSD
-93 AAWTDN
+93 LCLGDN
-99 NAAPYSFEK
+99 AYVDNTGKGTYSFEK
-108 VEGAEEPTYKLV
+108 VEGVEEPTYKLV

-146 EVNGQWRLIKI
+146 EANGQWRLIKI

-173 ITNPDFDIRGNQ
+173 ITNPDFDIIRDENGNKRHLRG
-185 NGLGALKGWVGEPAP
+185 WEGEPTA

-205 ERFDMNFDVYQV
+205 EKYNTTFDVYQE

-233 YRAGGHDS
+233 YRAGGGDS
-241 GNETQNA
+241 KDKDTKNA
-248 FLYANDNE
+248 VLYANDNQ
-256 TPLLNILA
+256 TPLMNIL
-264 EKDNF
+264 EEEGNYSVK
-269 STEYVGEKNK
+269 
-279 SGEPNTMEEAQ
+279 PNNMAQ
-290 NYFSAGFYKNN
+290 AQESFSAGFYKNN

-334 EYLGKVD
+334 EYLGKGD
-341 LNAAAVAE
+341 LNAAAAAE

-354 NEGNA
+354 EEGTA

-367 IVKDTKEYVA
+367 IVKGTEEYVA
-377 LQSVIAKTAT
+377 LQNVIAKEAT
-387 AENLAELKAEYNS
+387 VENLADLKAEYYS

-419 DAEKKVLGGL
+419 AAEKTVLEGL

-504 NANSWSMSASQKIT
+504 NANSWSMSASQEIT

-543 NGETSLG
+543 NGEVSLG

-571 FEGASYACKNEGYG
+571 FEGASYACKDEGYG

-597 KTTITISIEAGANLI
+597 ETTITISIEAGANLI

-632 EVAYNQAIE
+632 EVAYNQAVD

-647 ANEAN
+647 NNEAN
-652 QVVTGEEKTKLED
+652 QVVTGEEKANLNA
-665 AIGADKGTTVESID
+665 AIAADKGTTVGSID
-679 AATAALK
+679 AATAAVK

-693 AAVASYQALA
+693 AAVPSYQALA
-703 DAKAMKLDFAYASA
+703 DAKTMELNFVYASE
-717 EKKTAF
+717 EKKAAF
-723 AKALQV
+723 AEALQV

-756 GKAEGVEGAEDCTA
+756 GKAERVEGAVDCTDR
-770 SVVNANFADKLN
+770 VVNANFADKLN
-782 GWSSSQND
+782 GWSSSQN

-795 TLNTESW
+795 TLSGESW
-802 TTSEGVTGTPYY
+802 TTSEGVTETPYY
-814 DYWNGSA
+814 DYYNGSA

-910 FGDVRLFKVADLDAI
+910 FGDVRLFKVADLDAV
-925 TLNENETCTPEAK
+925 TLNENETCNPEAK

-1018 QGVAIKAADN
+1018 QGVAIKPADN
-1028 LEVGEGEIKFVGN
+1028 LEAGEGEIKFVGN

-1082 AAPAKAMFFSIR
+1082 AASAKTMFFSIR

-1127 ATNLNG
+1127 ATSLSG

>member
-1 MRPKNLRIFFSMALA
+1 MKPKNLRILFSMALA

-28 VSEAGAGQYLLY
+28 VSEAGAGQFLLY
-40 NVGAQKYLCPGNAW
+40 NVGAKQYLCPGNAW
-54 GTHASL
+54 GTHASV
-60 GKVGM
+60 GNVGM
-65 MVELMPQG
+65 MVELVPQN
-73 DGTYHVSTKPYY
+73 DGTYRVSTKPYY
-85 NEDKFLSD
+85 NSD
-93 AAWTDN
+93 LCLGDNAYVDN
-99 NAAPYSFEK
+99 NGKGTYSFEK
-108 VEGAEEPTYKLV
+108 VEGVEEPTYKLV

-146 EVNGQWRLIKI
+146 EANGQWRLIKI

-173 ITNPDFDIRGNQ
+173 ITNPDFDIIRNENGNKRHLRG
-185 NGLGALKGWVGEPAP
+185 WEGEPTA

-205 ERFDMNFDVYQV
+205 ERYNMNFDVYQV
-217 KTGLPNGK
+217 KTALPNGK

-233 YRAGGHDS
+233 YRAGGGDS
-241 GNETQNA
+241 KDKDTKNA
-248 FLYANDNE
+248 ILYANAEE
-256 TPLLNILA
+256 TPLMNIL
-264 EKDNF
+264 EEEGNYSVK
-269 STEYVGEKNK
+269 
-279 SGEPNTMEEAQ
+279 PNNMAQ
-290 NYFSAGFYKNN
+290 AQESFSAGLYKNN

-314 GIKKSKQIAAD
+314 GIKKSKQITAD

-334 EYLGKVD
+334 EYLGEVD

-354 NEGNA
+354 DEGNA

-367 IVKDTKEYVA
+367 IVKGTEVYVA
-377 LQSVIAKTAT
+377 LQNVIAKEAT
-387 AENLAELKAEYNS
+387 AENLAELKAEYYS

-419 DAEKKVLGGL
+419 AAEKTVLEGL
-429 GIAEQF
+429 GISEQF

-453 VAEYEAVVKDYTTD
+453 VAEYDAVVKDYTTD

-492 YLNQDDSNGKGW
+492 YLNQDDSDGKGW
-504 NANSWSMSASQKIT
+504 NADNWSMSASQEIT
-518 LPAGDYV
+518 LPAGEYV

-550 EVVNFPSGN
+550 KVVNFPSGN

-597 KTTITISIEAGANLI
+597 ETTITISIEAGANLK

-632 EVAYNQAIE
+632 EVAYNQAVD

-647 ANEAN
+647 NNKAN
-652 QVVTGEEKTKLED
+652 QVVTGEELANLNA
-665 AIGADKGTTVESID
+665 AIDADKGTTVGSID
-679 AATAALK
+679 AATAAVK

-693 AAVASYQALA
+693 AAVPSYQALA
-703 DAKAMKLDFAYASA
+703 DAKTMKLDFAYASA
-717 EKKTAF
+717 EKKAAF
-723 AKALQV
+723 AEALHV

-756 GKAEGVEGAEDCTA
+756 GKAEGVEGAVDCTA

-782 GWSSSQND
+782 GWSSSQN

-795 TLNTESW
+795 TLSGESW
-802 TTSEGVTGTPYY
+802 TTSEGVNNTPYY
-814 DYWNGSA
+814 DYYNGDA
-821 NNQHAYQNVSGLKA
+821 NNQHAYQNVSDLKA

-953 SIVLPFAV
+953 SIILPFAV
-961 SKKQIAAQFGEGTVV
+961 SKEQIAAQFGEGTVV

-1011 AGNTYTF
+1011 PGNTYTF

-1041 YENGKQLAE
+1041 YENGKQLTK

-1056 ANRNLFYSANGTE
+1056 ANHNKFYSANGTE

-1082 AAPAKAMFFSIR
+1082 VAPAKTMFFSIR

-1102 IEDVKTLAGKTFD
+1102 IEDMKTLAGKTFD

-1127 ATNLNG
+1127 ATSLNG

>member
-1 MRPKNLRIFFSMALA
+1 MKPKNLRILFSMALA

-54 GTHASL
+54 GTHASV

-65 MVELMPQG
+65 MVELVPQN
-73 DGTYHVSTKPYY
+73 DGTYRVSTKPYY
-85 NEDKFLSD
+85 NSD
-93 AAWTDN
+93 LCLGDN
-99 NAAPYSFEK
+99 AYVDNTGKGTYSFEK
-108 VEGAEEPTYKLV
+108 VEGVEEPTYKLV

-146 EVNGQWRLIKI
+146 EANGQWRLIKI

-173 ITNPDFDIRGNQ
+173 ITNPDFDIIRDENGNKRHLRG
-185 NGLGALKGWVGEPAP
+185 WEGEPTA

-205 ERFDMNFDVYQV
+205 EKYNTTFDVYQE

-233 YRAGGHDS
+233 YRAGG
-241 GNETQNA
+241 GNSKDKDTKNA
-248 FLYANDNE
+248 VLYANDNE
-256 TPLLNILA
+256 TPLMNIL
-264 EKDNF
+264 EEEGKY
-269 STEYVGEKNK
+269 SVK
-279 SGEPNTMEEAQ
+279 PNNMAQ
-290 NYFSAGFYKNN
+290 AQESFSAGLYKNN

-334 EYLGKVD
+334 EYLGEVD

-354 NEGNA
+354 DEGDA
-359 LLQDEAYA
+359 LLQENSDMAE
-367 IVKDTKEYVA
+367 TEEYKV
-377 LQSVIAKTAT
+377 LQNVIAKEAT
-387 AENLAELKAEYNS
+387 AENLAELKAEYYS

-419 DAEKKVLGGL
+419 AAEKTVLEGL
-429 GIAEQF
+429 GISEQF

-543 NGETSLG
+543 NGEVSLG
-550 EVVNFPSGN
+550 EVANFPSGN
-559 RGRGIATDGTAS
+559 TGSGIATDGTAS
-571 FEGASYACKNEGYG
+571 FEGGNYANSNKGYG

-597 KTTITISIEAGANLI
+597 ETTITISIEAGANLI

-632 EVAYNQAIE
+632 EVAYNQAVD

-647 ANEAN
+647 NNEAN
-652 QVVTGEEKTKLED
+652 QVVTGEELANLNA
-665 AIGADKGTTVESID
+665 AIAVDKGTTVGSID
-679 AATAALK
+679 AATAAVK

-693 AAVASYQALA
+693 AAVPSYQALA
-703 DAKAMKLDFAYASA
+703 DAKTMELDFAYASP
-717 EKKTAF
+717 EKKAAF
-723 AKALQV
+723 AEALQV

-741 TNAIYTAARAYAESN
+741 TNVIYTAARAYAESN
-756 GKAEGVEGAEDCTA
+756 GMAEGVEGAVDCTA

-782 GWSSSQND
+782 GWSSSQN

-795 TLNTESW
+795 TLSGESW
-802 TTSEGVTGTPYY
+802 TTSEGVTETPYY

-821 NNQHAYQNVSGLKA
+821 NNQHAYQNVSGLQA

-925 TLNENETCTPEAK
+925 TLNENETCNPEAK

-982 TVGETSTTLNFEVVE
+982 TIDETSTTLNFEVVE

-1002 VPYLIKPAQ
+1002 VPYLIKPTQ

-1018 QGVAIKAADN
+1018 EGVAIKPADN
-1028 LEVGEGEIKFVGN
+1028 LEAGEGEIKFVGN
-1041 YENGKQLAE
+1041 YENGKQLTE
-1050 GDYFID
+1050 GNYFID

-1127 ATNLNG
+1127 ATSLSG

>member
-1 MRPKNLRIFFSMALA
+1 MKPKNLRILFSMALA

-28 VSEAGAGQYLLY
+28 VSEAGAGQFLLY
-40 NVGAQKYLCPGNAW
+40 NVGAKQYLCPGNAW
-54 GTHASL
+54 GTHASV
-60 GKVGM
+60 GNVGM
-65 MVELMPQG
+65 MVELVPQN
-73 DGTYHVSTKPYY
+73 DGTYRVSTKPYY
-85 NEDKFLSD
+85 NSD
-93 AAWTDN
+93 LCLGDNAYVDN
-99 NAAPYSFEK
+99 NGKGTYSFEK
-108 VEGAEEPTYKLV
+108 VEGVEEPTYKLV

-146 EVNGQWRLIKI
+146 EANGQWRLIKI

-173 ITNPDFDIRGNQ
+173 ITNPDFDIIRNENGNKRHLRG
-185 NGLGALKGWVGEPAP
+185 WEGEPTA

-205 ERFDMNFDVYQV
+205 ERYNMNFDVYQV
-217 KTGLPNGK
+217 KTALPNGK

-233 YRAGGHDS
+233 YRAGGGDS
-241 GNETQNA
+241 KDKDTKNA
-248 FLYANDNE
+248 ILYANAEE
-256 TPLLNILA
+256 TPLMNIL
-264 EKDNF
+264 EEEGNYSVK
-269 STEYVGEKNK
+269 
-279 SGEPNTMEEAQ
+279 PNNMAQ
-290 NYFSAGFYKNN
+290 AQESFSAGLYKNN

-314 GIKKSKQIAAD
+314 GIKKSKQITAD

-334 EYLGKVD
+334 EYLGEVD

-354 NEGNA
+354 DEGTA
-359 LLQDEAYA
+359 LLQENSDMAE
-367 IVKDTKEYVA
+367 TEEYKV
-377 LQSVIAKTAT
+377 LQNVIAKEAT
-387 AENLAELKAEYNS
+387 AENLAELKAEYYS

-419 DAEKKVLGGL
+419 AAEKTVLEGL
-429 GIAEQF
+429 GIADQF
-435 ANRPNTA
+435 ATRPNTA

-756 GKAEGVEGAEDCTA
+756 GKAEGVEGAVDCTA
-770 SVVNANFADKLN
+770 NVVNANFADKLN
-782 GWSSSQND
+782 GWSSSQN

-795 TLNTESW
+795 TLSGESW
-802 TTSEGVTGTPYY
+802 TTSEGVTETPYY

-821 NNQHAYQNVSGLKA
+821 NNQHAYQNVSGLEA

-925 TLNENETCTPEAK
+925 TLSENENCTPEAK

-947 LTTHWN
+947 LTKNWN

-961 SKKQIAAQFGEGTVV
+961 NKKQIAAQFGEGTVV

-982 TVGETSTTLNFEVVE
+982 TIDETSTTLNFEVVE

-1002 VPYLIKPAQ
+1002 VPYLIKPTQ
-1011 AGNTYTF
+1011 AGSTYTF
-1018 QGVAIKAADN
+1018 EGVAIKPADN
-1028 LEVGEGEIKFVGN
+1028 LEAGEGEIKFVGN

-1082 AAPAKAMFFSIR
+1082 VAPTKAMFFSIR
-1094 GNSGETTG
+1094 GNGGETTG

-1127 ATNLNG
+1127 ATSLSG

>member
-1 MRPKNLRIFFSMALA
+1 MKPKNLRILFSMALA

-28 VSEAGAGQYLLY
+28 VSEAGAGQFLLY
-40 NVGAQKYLCPGNAW
+40 NVGAKQYLCPGNAW
-54 GTHASL
+54 GTHASV
-60 GKVGM
+60 GNVGM
-65 MVELMPQG
+65 MVELVPQN
-73 DGTYHVSTKPYY
+73 DGTYRVSTKPYY
-85 NEDKFLSD
+85 NSD
-93 AAWTDN
+93 LCLGDN
-99 NAAPYSFEK
+99 AYVDNTGKGTYSFEK
-108 VEGAEEPTYKLV
+108 VEGVEEPTYKLV

-146 EVNGQWRLIKI
+146 EANGQWRLIKI

-173 ITNPDFDIRGNQ
+173 ITNPDFDIIRDENGNKRHLRG
-185 NGLGALKGWVGEPAP
+185 WEGEPTA

-205 ERFDMNFDVYQV
+205 EKYNTTFDVYQE

-233 YRAGGHDS
+233 YRAGG
-241 GNETQNA
+241 GNSKDKDTKNA
-248 FLYANDNE
+248 VLYANDNQ
-256 TPLLNILA
+256 TPLMNIL
-264 EKDNF
+264 EEEGNYSVK
-269 STEYVGEKNK
+269 
-279 SGEPNTMEEAQ
+279 PNNMAQ
-290 NYFSAGFYKNN
+290 AQESFSAGLYKNN

-334 EYLGKVD
+334 EYLGEVD

-354 NEGNA
+354 EEGTA

-367 IVKDTKEYVA
+367 IVKGTEEYVA
-377 LQSVIAKTAT
+377 LQNVIAKEAT
-387 AENLAELKAEYNS
+387 VENLADLKAEYYS

-419 DAEKKVLGGL
+419 AAEKTVLEGL

-504 NANSWSMSASQKIT
+504 NANSWSMSASQEIT

-543 NGETSLG
+543 NGEVSLG

-571 FEGASYACKNEGYG
+571 FEGASYACKDEGYG

-597 KTTITISIEAGANLI
+597 ETTITISIEAGANLI

-632 EVAYNQAIE
+632 EVAYNQAVD

-647 ANEAN
+647 NNEAN
-652 QVVTGEEKTKLED
+652 QVVTGEEKANLKA
-665 AIGADKGTTVESID
+665 AIAADKGTTVGSID
-679 AATAALK
+679 AATAAVK

-693 AAVASYQALA
+693 AAVPSYQALA
-703 DAKAMKLDFAYASA
+703 DAKTMELNFAYASA
-717 EKKTAF
+717 EKKAAF

-741 TNAIYTAARAYAESN
+741 TNVIYTAARAYAESN
-756 GKAEGVEGAEDCTA
+756 GKAEGVEGAVDCTA

-782 GWSSSQND
+782 GWSSSQN

-795 TLNTESW
+795 TLSGESW
-802 TTSEGVTGTPYY
+802 TTSEGVTETPYY

-910 FGDVRLFKVADLDAI
+910 FGDVRLFKVADLDAV

-1018 QGVAIKAADN
+1018 QGVAIKPADN
-1028 LEVGEGEIKFVGN
+1028 LEAGEGEIKFVGN

-1082 AAPAKAMFFSIR
+1082 AASAKTMFFSIR

-1127 ATNLNG
+1127 ATSLSG

>member
-1 MRPKNLRIFFSMALA
+1 MKPKNLRILFSMALA

-28 VSEAGAGQYLLY
+28 VSEAGAGQFLLY
-40 NVGAQKYLCPGNAW
+40 NVGAKQYLCPGNAW
-54 GTHASL
+54 GTHASV
-60 GKVGM
+60 GNVGM
-65 MVELMPQG
+65 MVELVPQN
-73 DGTYHVSTKPYY
+73 DGTYRVSTKPYY
-85 NEDKFLSD
+85 NSD
-93 AAWTDN
+93 LCLGDNAYVDN
-99 NAAPYSFEK
+99 NGKGTYSFEK
-108 VEGAEEPTYKLV
+108 VEGVEEPTYKLV

-146 EVNGQWRLIKI
+146 EANGQWRLIKI

-173 ITNPDFDIRGNQ
+173 ITNPDFDIIRNENGNKRHLRG
-185 NGLGALKGWVGEPAP
+185 WEGEPTA

-205 ERFDMNFDVYQV
+205 ERYNMNFDVYQV
-217 KTGLPNGK
+217 KTALPNGK

-233 YRAGGHDS
+233 YRAGGGDS
-241 GNETQNA
+241 KDKDTKNA
-248 FLYANDNE
+248 ILYANAEE
-256 TPLLNILA
+256 TPLMNIL
-264 EKDNF
+264 EEEGNYSVK
-269 STEYVGEKNK
+269 
-279 SGEPNTMEEAQ
+279 PNNMAQ
-290 NYFSAGFYKNN
+290 AQESFSAGLYKNN

-334 EYLGKVD
+334 EYLGEVD

-354 NEGNA
+354 DEGDA
-359 LLQDEAYA
+359 LLQENSDMAE
-367 IVKDTKEYVA
+367 TEEYKV
-377 LQSVIAKTAT
+377 LQNVIAKTAT
-387 AENLAELKAEYNS
+387 AENLAELKAEYYS

-419 DAEKKVLGGL
+419 AAEKTVLEGL
-429 GIAEQF
+429 GISEQF

-492 YLNQDDSNGKGW
+492 YLNQDDSDGKGW
-504 NANSWSMSASQKIT
+504 NANSWSMSASQEIT
-518 LPAGDYV
+518 LPAGEYV

-543 NGETSLG
+543 NGEVSLG

-559 RGRGIATDGTAS
+559 TGSGIATDGTAS
-571 FEGASYACKNEGYG
+571 FEGGNYANSNKGYG

-597 KTTITISIEAGANLI
+597 ETTITISIEAGANLI

-632 EVAYNQAIE
+632 EVAYNQAVD

-647 ANEAN
+647 NNEAN
-652 QVVTGEEKTKLED
+652 QVVTGEEKANLKA
-665 AIGADKGTTVESID
+665 AIAADKGTTVESID

-703 DAKAMKLDFAYASA
+703 DAKTMELDFAYASA

-723 AKALQV
+723 AEALQV

-756 GKAEGVEGAEDCTA
+756 GKAEGVKGAVDCTA

-782 GWSSSQND
+782 GWSSSQN

-795 TLNTESW
+795 TLSGESW
-802 TTSEGVTGTPYY
+802 TTSEGVNNTPYY

-961 SKKQIAAQFGEGTVV
+961 SKEQIAAQFGEGTVV

-982 TVGETSTTLNFEVVE
+982 TIDETSTTLNFEVVE

-1018 QGVAIKAADN
+1018 QGVAIKPADN
-1028 LEVGEGEIKFVGN
+1028 LEAGEGEIKFVGN
-1041 YENGKQLAE
+1041 YENGKQLTE
-1050 GDYFID
+1050 GNYFID

>member
-1 MRPKNLRIFFSMALA
+1 MKPKNLRILFSMALA

-28 VSEAGAGQYLLY
+28 VSEAGAGQFLLY
-40 NVGAQKYLCPGNAW
+40 NVGAKQYLCPGNAW
-54 GTHASL
+54 GTHASV
-60 GKVGM
+60 GNVGM
-65 MVELMPQG
+65 MVELVPQN
-73 DGTYHVSTKPYY
+73 DGTYRVSTKPYY
-85 NEDKFLSD
+85 NSD
-93 AAWTDN
+93 LCLGDNAYVDN
-99 NAAPYSFEK
+99 NGKGTYSFEK
-108 VEGAEEPTYKLV
+108 VEGVEEPTYKLV

-146 EVNGQWRLIKI
+146 EANGQWRLIKI
-157 GTEDATEEK
+157 GTEDATEKK

-173 ITNPDFDIRGNQ
+173 ITNPDFDIIRDENGNKRHLRG
-185 NGLGALKGWVGEPAP
+185 WEGEPTA

-205 ERFDMNFDVYQV
+205 EKYNTTFDVYQE

-233 YRAGGHDS
+233 YRAGG
-241 GNETQNA
+241 GNSKDKDTKNA
-248 FLYANDNE
+248 VLYANDNQ
-256 TPLLNILA
+256 TPLMNIL
-264 EKDNF
+264 EEEGNYSVK
-269 STEYVGEKNK
+269 
-279 SGEPNTMEEAQ
+279 PNNMAQ
-290 NYFSAGFYKNN
+290 AQESFSAGLYKNN

-334 EYLGKVD
+334 EYLGEVD

-354 NEGNA
+354 DEGNA

-367 IVKDTKEYVA
+367 IVKGTEVYVA
-377 LQSVIAKTAT
+377 LQNVIAKEAT
-387 AENLAELKAEYNS
+387 AENLAELKAEYYS

-419 DAEKKVLGGL
+419 AAEKTVLEGL
-429 GIAEQF
+429 GISEQF

-453 VAEYEAVVKDYTTD
+453 VAEYDAVVKDYTTD

-492 YLNQDDSNGKGW
+492 YLNQDDSDGKGW
-504 NANSWSMSASQKIT
+504 NADNWSMSASQEIT
-518 LPAGDYV
+518 LPAGEYV

-550 EVVNFPSGN
+550 KVVNFPSGN

-597 KTTITISIEAGANLI
+597 ETTITISIEAGANLK

-632 EVAYNQAIE
+632 EVAYNQAVD

-647 ANEAN
+647 NNKAN
-652 QVVTGEEKTKLED
+652 QVVTGEELANLNA
-665 AIGADKGTTVESID
+665 AIDADKGTTVGSID
-679 AATAALK
+679 AATAAVK

-693 AAVASYQALA
+693 AAVPSYQALA
-703 DAKAMKLDFAYASA
+703 DAKTMKLDFAYASA
-717 EKKTAF
+717 EKKAAF
-723 AKALQV
+723 AEALHV

-756 GKAEGVEGAEDCTA
+756 GKAEGVEGAVDCTA

-782 GWSSSQND
+782 GWSSSQN

-795 TLNTESW
+795 TLSGESW
-802 TTSEGVTGTPYY
+802 TTSEGVNNTPYY
-814 DYWNGSA
+814 DYYNGDA
-821 NNQHAYQNVSGLKA
+821 NNQHAYQNVSDLKA

-910 FGDVRLFKVADLDAI
+910 FGDVRLFKVGDLDAV
-925 TLNENETCTPEAK
+925 TLNEDKTYTPEAK
-938 VADVTLNRT
+938 VAKVANVTLNRT
-947 LTTHWN
+947 LTTRWN

-982 TVGETSTTLNFEVVE
+982 TIDGTSTTLNFEEVE

-1002 VPYLIKPAQ
+1002 VPYLIKPTQ
-1011 AGNTYTF
+1011 VGNTYTF
-1018 QGVAIKAADN
+1018 EGVAIKPADN
-1028 LEVGEGEIKFVGN
+1028 LEAGEGEIKFVGN

-1056 ANRNLFYSANGTE
+1056 ANRNQFYSANGTE

-1082 AAPAKAMFFSIR
+1082 VAPAKTMFFSIR

-1127 ATNLNG
+1127 AANLNG

>member
-1 MRPKNLRIFFSMALA
+1 MKPKNLRILFSMALA

-28 VSEAGAGQYLLY
+28 VSEAGAGQFLLY
-40 NVGAQKYLCPGNAW
+40 NVGAKQYLCPGNAW
-54 GTHASL
+54 GTHASV

-65 MVELMPQG
+65 MVELVPQN
-73 DGTYHVSTKPYY
+73 DGTYRVSTKPYY
-85 NEDKFLSD
+85 NSD
-93 AAWTDN
+93 LCLGDN
-99 NAAPYSFEK
+99 AYVDNTGKGTYSFEK
-108 VEGAEEPTYKLV
+108 VEGVEEPTYKLV

-146 EVNGQWRLIKI
+146 EANGQWRLIKI

-173 ITNPDFDIRGNQ
+173 ITNPDFDIIRDENGNKRHLRG
-185 NGLGALKGWVGEPAP
+185 WEGEPTA

-205 ERFDMNFDVYQV
+205 EKYNTTFDVYQE

-233 YRAGGHDS
+233 YRAGG
-241 GNETQNA
+241 GNSKDKDTKNA
-248 FLYANDNE
+248 VLYANDNQ
-256 TPLLNILA
+256 TPLMNIL
-264 EKDNF
+264 EEEGNYSVK
-269 STEYVGEKNK
+269 
-279 SGEPNTMEEAQ
+279 PNNMAQ
-290 NYFSAGFYKNN
+290 AQESFSAGLYKNN

-334 EYLGKVD
+334 EYLGEVD

-354 NEGNA
+354 DEGNA
-359 LLQDEAYA
+359 LLQDKAYA
-367 IVKDTKEYVA
+367 IVQGTEEYVT
-377 LQSVIAKTAT
+377 LQNVIAKTAT
-387 AENLAELKAEYNS
+387 AENLAELKAEYYS

-419 DAEKKVLGGL
+419 AAEKTVLKGL
-429 GIAEQF
+429 GIADQF
-435 ANRPNTA
+435 ATRPNTA

-479 NFNNEHWSGKVVN
+479 NFNNEHWSGNKVN
-492 YLNQDDSNGKGW
+492 YLNQDDSDGKGY
-504 NANSWSMSASQKIT
+504 NADSWSMSASQEIT
-518 LPAGDYV
+518 LPAGEYV

-543 NGETSLG
+543 NGETALG

-597 KTTITISIEAGANLI
+597 ETTITISIEAGANLI

-679 AATAALK
+679 AATAAVK

-703 DAKAMKLDFAYASA
+703 DAKTMELDFAYASA
-717 EKKTAF
+717 EKKAAF

-756 GKAEGVEGAEDCTA
+756 GKAEGVEGAENCTDR
-770 SVVNANFADKLN
+770 VVNANFADKLN
-782 GWSSSQND
+782 GWSSSQN

-802 TTSEGVTGTPYY
+802 TTSEGVNNTPYY

-910 FGDVRLFKVADLDAI
+910 FGDVRLFKVADLDAV
-925 TLNENETCTPEAK
+925 TLNEDKTYTPEAK
-938 VADVTLNRT
+938 VANVTLNRT
-947 LTTHWN
+947 LTTRWN

-961 SKKQIAAQFGEGTVV
+961 SKTQIAAQFGEGTVV
-976 AAYKDA
+976 AAYKNA
-982 TVGETSTTLNFEVVE
+982 TIDETSTTLNFDVVE

-1018 QGVAIKAADN
+1018 EGVAIKPTDI
-1028 LEVGEGEIKFVGN
+1028 LEAGEGEIKFVGN

-1056 ANRNLFYSANGTE
+1056 ANRNQFYSANGTE

-1082 AAPAKAMFFSIR
+1082 AAPAKTMFFSIR

-1127 ATNLNG
+1127 AANLNG

>member
-1 MRPKNLRIFFSMALA
+1 MKPKNLRILFSMALA

-28 VSEAGAGQYLLY
+28 VSEAGAGQFLLY
-40 NVGAQKYLCPGNAW
+40 NVGAKQYLCPGNAW
-54 GTHASL
+54 GTHASV
-60 GKVGM
+60 GNVGM
-65 MVELMPQG
+65 MVELVPQN
-73 DGTYHVSTKPYY
+73 DGTYRVSTKPYY
-85 NEDKFLSD
+85 NSD
-93 AAWTDN
+93 LCLGDN
-99 NAAPYSFEK
+99 AYVDNTGKGTYSFEK
-108 VEGAEEPTYKLV
+108 VEGVEEPTYKLV

-146 EVNGQWRLIKI
+146 EANGQWRLIKI

-173 ITNPDFDIRGNQ
+173 ITNPDFDIIRDENGNKRHLRG
-185 NGLGALKGWVGEPAP
+185 WEGEPTA

-205 ERFDMNFDVYQV
+205 EKYNTTFDVYQE

-233 YRAGGHDS
+233 YRAGGGDS
-241 GNETQNA
+241 KDKDTKNA
-248 FLYANDNE
+248 ILYANAE
-256 TPLLNILA
+256 KTPLMNIL
-264 EKDNF
+264 EEEGNYSVK
-269 STEYVGEKNK
+269 
-279 SGEPNTMEEAQ
+279 PNNMAQ
-290 NYFSAGFYKNN
+290 AQESFSAGLYKNN

-334 EYLGKVD
+334 EYLGEVD

-354 NEGNA
+354 DEGTA

-367 IVKDTKEYVA
+367 IVKGTDEYVA
-377 LQSVIAKTAT
+377 LQNVIAKEAT
-387 AENLAELKAEYNS
+387 AENLAELKAEYYS

-419 DAEKKVLGGL
+419 AAEKTVLEGL
-429 GIAEQF
+429 GISEQF

-453 VAEYEAVVKDYTTD
+453 VAEYDAVVKDYTTD

-479 NFNNEHWSGKVVN
+479 NFNNEHWSGNKVN
-492 YLNQDDSNGKGW
+492 YLNQIDGDKQGY
-504 NANSWSMSASQKIT
+504 NADSWSMSASQEIT
-518 LPAGDYV
+518 LPAGEYV

-536 TMTLSVK
+536 TMTLSVR

-597 KTTITISIEAGANLI
+597 ETTITISIEAGANLI

-679 AATAALK
+679 AATAAVK

-703 DAKAMKLDFAYASA
+703 DAKTMELDFSYASA
-717 EKKTAF
+717 EKKAAF

-741 TNAIYTAARAYAESN
+741 TNVIYTAARAYAESN
-756 GKAEGVEGAEDCTA
+756 GKAEGVEGAVDCTA

-782 GWSSSQND
+782 GWSSSQN
-790 GGNLQ
+790 GGNL
-795 TLNTESW
+795 NAYNWESW
-802 TTSEGVTGTPYY
+802 TSSQGSNTEFYY
-814 DYWNGSA
+814 DYYNGDA
-821 NNQHAYQNVSGLKA
+821 NNQHAYQNVSGLQA

-910 FGDVRLFKVADLDAI
+910 FGDVRLFKVAGLDAV

-1002 VPYLIKPAQ
+1002 VPYLIKPTQ

-1018 QGVAIKAADN
+1018 EGVAIKAADN
-1028 LEVGEGEIKFVGN
+1028 LEAGEGEIKFVGN
-1041 YENGKQLAE
+1041 YENGKQLTA
-1050 GDYFID
+1050 GNYFID

-1082 AAPAKAMFFSIR
+1082 SAPAKAMFFSIR

-1127 ATNLNG
+1127 ATSLSG

>member
-1 MRPKNLRIFFSMALA
+1 MKPKNLRILFSMALA

-28 VSEAGAGQYLLY
+28 VSEAGAGQFLLY
-40 NVGAQKYLCPGNAW
+40 NVGAKQYLCPGNAW
-54 GTHASL
+54 GTHASV
-60 GKVGM
+60 GNVGM
-65 MVELMPQG
+65 MVELVPQN
-73 DGTYHVSTKPYY
+73 DGTYRVSTKPYY
-85 NEDKFLSD
+85 NSD
-93 AAWTDN
+93 LCLGDNAYVDN
-99 NAAPYSFEK
+99 NGKGTYSFEK
-108 VEGAEEPTYKLV
+108 VEGVEEPTYKLV

-146 EVNGQWRLIKI
+146 EANGQWRLIKI

-173 ITNPDFDIRGNQ
+173 ITNPDFDIIRNENGNKRHLRG
-185 NGLGALKGWVGEPAP
+185 WEGEPTA

-205 ERFDMNFDVYQV
+205 ERYNMNFDVYQV
-217 KTGLPNGK
+217 KTALPNGK

-233 YRAGGHDS
+233 YRAGGGDS
-241 GNETQNA
+241 KDKDTKNA
-248 FLYANDNE
+248 ILYANAEE
-256 TPLLNILA
+256 TPLMNIL
-264 EKDNF
+264 EEEGNYSVK
-269 STEYVGEKNK
+269 
-279 SGEPNTMEEAQ
+279 PNNMAQ
-290 NYFSAGFYKNN
+290 AQESFSAGLYKNN

-314 GIKKSKQIAAD
+314 GIKKSKQITAD

-334 EYLGKVD
+334 EYLGEVD

-354 NEGNA
+354 DEGTA
-359 LLQDEAYA
+359 LLQENSDMAE
-367 IVKDTKEYVA
+367 TEEYKV
-377 LQSVIAKTAT
+377 LQIVIAKDAT
-387 AENLAELKAEYNS
+387 AENLAELKAEYYS

-419 DAEKKVLGGL
+419 AAEKTVLEGL
-429 GIAEQF
+429 GIADQF
-435 ANRPNTA
+435 ATRPNAA

-453 VAEYEAVVKDYTTD
+453 VAEYDAVVKDYTTA

-504 NANSWSMSASQKIT
+504 NANSWSMSASQEIT

-543 NGETSLG
+543 NGEVSLG
-550 EVVNFPSGN
+550 EVANFPSGN
-559 RGRGIATDGTAS
+559 TGSGIATDGTAS
-571 FEGASYACKNEGYG
+571 FEGGNYANSNKGYG

-597 KTTITISIEAGANLI
+597 ETTITISIEAGANLK

-652 QVVTGEEKTKLED
+652 RVVTGEEKTKLED
-665 AIGADKGTTVESID
+665 AIDADKGTTVESID
-679 AATAALK
+679 AATAAVK

-693 AAVASYQALA
+693 AAVPSYQALA
-703 DAKAMKLDFAYASA
+703 DAKTMELNFVYASA

-741 TNAIYTAARAYAESN
+741 TNVIYTAARAYAESN
-756 GKAEGVEGAEDCTA
+756 GKAEGVKGAVDCTA
-770 SVVNANFADKLN
+770 SVVNANFADQLN
-782 GWSSSQND
+782 GWSSSQN

-795 TLNTESW
+795 TLSGESW
-802 TTSEGVTGTPYY
+802 TTSDGADKTPYY
-814 DYWNGSA
+814 DYYNGSA
-821 NNQHAYQNVSGLKA
+821 NNQHAYQQISGLQA

-845 ALAGFNLYMLIN
+845 AQAGFNLFMLIN
-857 DEKKVD
+857 GEKKVD

-947 LTTHWN
+947 LTTRWN

-961 SKKQIAAQFGEGTVV
+961 NKKQIAAQFGEGTVV

-982 TVGETSTTLNFEVVE
+982 TIDETSTTLNFEVVE

-1002 VPYLIKPAQ
+1002 VPYLIKPTQ
-1011 AGNTYTF
+1011 AGSTYTF
-1018 QGVAIKAADN
+1018 EGVAIKPADN
-1028 LEVGEGEIKFVGN
+1028 LEAGEGEIKFVGN

-1127 ATNLNG
+1127 ATSLSG

>member
-1 MRPKNLRIFFSMALA
+1 MKPKNLRILFSMALA

-54 GTHASL
+54 GTHASV
-60 GKVGM
+60 GNVGM
-65 MVELMPQG
+65 MVELVPQN
-73 DGTYHVSTKPYY
+73 DGTYRVSTKPYY
-85 NEDKFLSD
+85 NSD
-93 AAWTDN
+93 LCLGDNAYVDN
-99 NAAPYSFEK
+99 NGKGTYSFEK
-108 VEGAEEPTYKLV
+108 VEGVEEPTYKLV

-146 EVNGQWRLIKI
+146 EANGQWRLIKI

-173 ITNPDFDIRGNQ
+173 ITNPDFDIIRNENGNKRHLRG
-185 NGLGALKGWVGEPAP
+185 WEGEPTA

-205 ERFDMNFDVYQV
+205 ERYNMNFDVYQV
-217 KTGLPNGK
+217 KTALPNGK

-233 YRAGGHDS
+233 YRAGGGDS
-241 GNETQNA
+241 KDKDTKNA
-248 FLYANDNE
+248 ILYANAEE
-256 TPLLNILA
+256 TPLMNIL
-264 EKDNF
+264 EEEGNYSVK
-269 STEYVGEKNK
+269 
-279 SGEPNTMEEAQ
+279 PNNMAQ
-290 NYFSAGFYKNN
+290 AQESFSAGLYKNN

-334 EYLGKVD
+334 EYLGEVD
-341 LNAAAVAE
+341 LNAAAAAE

-354 NEGNA
+354 DEGNA
-359 LLQDEAYA
+359 LLQDPAYA
-367 IVKDTKEYVA
+367 IVKDTKEYEA
-377 LQSVIAKTAT
+377 LQTVIKKTAT
-387 AENLAELKAEYNS
+387 ADNLAELKAEYNS

-412 EAWDAAY
+412 DAWDAAY
-419 DAEKKVLGGL
+419 GAEKNVLEGL
-429 GIAEQF
+429 GIADQF
-435 ANRPNTA
+435 KTRPTA
-442 AEAAKGAQTMN
+442 AADAAKGAQTMN
-453 VAEYEAVVKDYTTD
+453 VAEYEAVVKDYTTA

-492 YLNQDDSNGKGW
+492 YLNQDDSDGKGW
-504 NANSWSMSASQKIT
+504 NADNWSMSASQEIT
-518 LPAGDYV
+518 LPAGEYV

-543 NGETSLG
+543 NGETALG

-679 AATAALK
+679 AATAAVK

-703 DAKAMKLDFAYASA
+703 DAKTMELDFAYASA
-717 EKKTAF
+717 EKKAAF

-756 GKAEGVEGAEDCTA
+756 GKAEGVEGAVDCTA

-782 GWSSSQND
+782 GWSSSQN

-814 DYWNGSA
+814 DYLNGSA
-821 NNQHAYQNVSGLKA
+821 NNQHAYQNVSGLQA

-982 TVGETSTTLNFEVVE
+982 TIDETSTTLNFEVVE

-1018 QGVAIKAADN
+1018 EGVAIKPADN
-1028 LEVGEGEIKFVGN
+1028 LEAGEGEIKFVGN

-1056 ANRNLFYSANGTE
+1056 ANRNQFYSANGTE

-1082 AAPAKAMFFSIR
+1082 AAPAKTMFFSIR

>member
-1 MRPKNLRIFFSMALA
+1 MKPKNLRILFSMALA

-28 VSEAGAGQYLLY
+28 VSEAGAGQFLLY
-40 NVGAQKYLCPGNAW
+40 NVGAKQYLCPGNAW
-54 GTHASL
+54 GTHASV
-60 GKVGM
+60 GNVGM
-65 MVELMPQG
+65 MVELVPQN
-73 DGTYHVSTKPYY
+73 DGTYRVSTKPYY
-85 NEDKFLSD
+85 NSD
-93 AAWTDN
+93 LCLGDNAYVDN
-99 NAAPYSFEK
+99 NGKGTYSFEK
-108 VEGAEEPTYKLV
+108 VEGVEEPTYKLV
-120 CKSNTLYWSGKGTDL
+120 CGSNTLYWSGTGTDL
-135 SFDANGPAAGS
+135 TLDANAPAEGS
-146 EVNGQWRLIKI
+146 EANAQWRLVKI
-157 GTEDATEEK
+157 GTEDASENN
-166 PQDVSYL
+166 PLDMSYL
-173 ITNPDFDIRGNQ
+173 ITNPDFDARGNQ
-185 NGLGALKGWVGEPAP
+185 NGLGAVKGWNGSPGADGRHYV
-200 NNSCA
+200 SCA
-205 ERFDMNFDVYQV
+205 EKYNTDFDVYQE
-217 KTGLPNGK
+217 KTGLPNGR
-225 YRVSCQGF
+225 YRLSCQGF
-233 YRAGGHDS
+233 YRAGGGDS
-241 GNETQNA
+241 KDKDTKNA
-248 FLYANDNE
+248 ILYANAEE
-256 TPLLNILA
+256 TPLMNIL
-264 EKDNF
+264 EEEGKY
-269 STEYVGEKNK
+269 SVK
-279 SGEPNTMEEAQ
+279 PNNMAQ
-290 NYFSAGFYKNN
+290 AQESFSAGLYKNN

-334 EYLGKVD
+334 EYLGEVD

-354 NEGNA
+354 DEGTA

-367 IVKDTKEYVA
+367 IVKGTDEYVA
-377 LQSVIAKTAT
+377 LQNVIAKKAT
-387 AENLAELKAEYNS
+387 AENLAELKAEYYS

-419 DAEKKVLGGL
+419 AAEKTVLEGL

-453 VAEYEAVVKDYTTD
+453 VAEYDAVVKDYTTD

-479 NFNNEHWSGKVVN
+479 NFNNEHWSGNKVN
-492 YLNQDDSNGKGW
+492 YLNQDDSDGKGW
-504 NANSWSMSASQKIT
+504 NADNWSMSASQEIT
-518 LPAGDYV
+518 LPAGEYV

-597 KTTITISIEAGANLI
+597 ETTITISIEAGANLI

-679 AATAALK
+679 AATAAVK

-693 AAVASYQALA
+693 AAVPSYQALA
-703 DAKAMKLDFAYASA
+703 DAKTMELNFVYASA

-741 TNAIYTAARAYAESN
+741 TNVIYTAARAYAESN
-756 GKAEGVEGAEDCTA
+756 GMAEGVEGAVDCTA

-782 GWSSSQND
+782 GWSSSQN

-795 TLNTESW
+795 TLSGESW

-821 NNQHAYQNVSGLKA
+821 NNQHAYQNVSGLQA

-961 SKKQIAAQFGEGTVV
+961 NKEQIAAQFGEGTVV
-976 AAYKDA
+976 AAYKNA
-982 TVGETSTTLNFEVVE
+982 TIDETSTTLNFEVVE

-1028 LEVGEGEIKFVGN
+1028 LEAGEGEIKFVGN
-1041 YENGKQLAE
+1041 YENGKQLTE

-1082 AAPAKAMFFSIR
+1082 AAAAKTMFFSIR

>member
-1 MRPKNLRIFFSMALA
+1 MALA

-28 VSEAGAGQYLLY
+28 VSEAGAGQFLLY
-40 NVGAQKYLCPGNAW
+40 NVGAKQYLCPGNAW
-54 GTHASL
+54 GTHASV
-60 GKVGM
+60 GNVGM
-65 MVELMPQG
+65 MVELVPQN
-73 DGTYHVSTKPYY
+73 DGTYRVSTKPYY
-85 NEDKFLSD
+85 NSD
-93 AAWTDN
+93 LCLGDN
-99 NAAPYSFEK
+99 AYVDNTGKGTYSFEK
-108 VEGAEEPTYKLV
+108 VEGVEEPTYKLV

-146 EVNGQWRLIKI
+146 EANGQWRLIKI

-173 ITNPDFDIRGNQ
+173 ITNPDFDIIRDENGNKRHLRG
-185 NGLGALKGWVGEPAP
+185 WEGEPTA

-205 ERFDMNFDVYQV
+205 EKYNTTFDVYQE

-233 YRAGGHDS
+233 YRAGGGDS
-241 GNETQNA
+241 KDKDTKNA
-248 FLYANDNE
+248 ILYANAE
-256 TPLLNILA
+256 KTPLMNIL
-264 EKDNF
+264 EEEGNYSVK
-269 STEYVGEKNK
+269 
-279 SGEPNTMEEAQ
+279 PNNMAQ
-290 NYFSAGFYKNN
+290 AQESFSAGLYKNN

-341 LNAAAVAE
+341 LNAAAAAE

-354 NEGNA
+354 DEGNA
-359 LLQDEAYA
+359 LLQDPAYA
-367 IVKDTKEYVA
+367 IVKDTKEYEA
-377 LQSVIAKTAT
+377 LQTVIKKTAT
-387 AENLAELKAEYNS
+387 ADNLAELKAEYNS

-419 DAEKKVLGGL
+419 AAEKTVLKGL
-429 GIAEQF
+429 GIADQF
-435 ANRPNTA
+435 ATRPNTA

-453 VAEYEAVVKDYTTD
+453 VAEYDAVVKDYTTA
-467 IKLGDWITSGAA
+467 IKLGNWTTSGAA

-504 NANSWSMSASQKIT
+504 NANSWSMSASQEIT

-550 EVVNFPSGN
+550 KVVNFPSGN

-597 KTTITISIEAGANLI
+597 ETTITISIEAGANLI

-632 EVAYNQAIE
+632 EVAYNQAVE

-647 ANEAN
+647 TNEAN
-652 QVVTGEEKTKLED
+652 QVVTGEERTKLNE
-665 AIGADKGTTVESID
+665 AIAADKGTTVESID
-679 AATAALK
+679 AATAAVK

-703 DAKAMKLDFAYASA
+703 DAKAMELDFAYASA
-717 EKKTAF
+717 EKKAAF
-723 AKALQV
+723 DKALQV

-756 GKAEGVEGAEDCTA
+756 GMAEGVEGAVDCTA

-782 GWSSSQND
+782 GWSSSQN

-795 TLNTESW
+795 TLSGESW
-802 TTSEGVTGTPYY
+802 TTSEGVTKTPYY
-814 DYWNGSA
+814 DYYNGSA
-821 NNQHAYQNVSGLKA
+821 NNQHAYQNVSGLQA

-845 ALAGFNLYMLIN
+845 AQAGFNLYMLIN

-910 FGDVRLFKVADLDAI
+910 FGDVRLFKVADLDAV

-961 SKKQIAAQFGEGTVV
+961 NKKQIAAQFGEGTVI

-982 TVGETSTTLNFEVVE
+982 TIDETSTTLNFEVVD

-1002 VPYLIKPAQ
+1002 VPYLIKPTQ
-1011 AGNTYTF
+1011 AGSTYTF
-1018 QGVAIKAADN
+1018 EGVAIKPADN
-1028 LEVGEGEIKFVGN
+1028 LEAGEGEIKFVGN
-1041 YENGKQLAE
+1041 YENGKQLTE

-1127 ATNLNG
+1127 ATSLSG

>member
-1 MRPKNLRIFFSMALA
+1 MVAK
-16 LGLSAQSYGSET
+16 T
-28 VSEAGAGQYLLY
+28 VSEAGAGQFLLY
-40 NVGAQKYLCPGNAW
+40 NVGAKQYLCPGNAW
-54 GTHASL
+54 GTHASV
-60 GKVGM
+60 GNVGM
-65 MVELMPQG
+65 MVELVPQN
-73 DGTYHVSTKPYY
+73 DGTYRVSTKPYY
-85 NEDKFLSD
+85 NSD
-93 AAWTDN
+93 LCLGDN
-99 NAAPYSFEK
+99 AYVDNTGKGTYSFEK
-108 VEGAEEPTYKLV
+108 VEGVEEPTYKLV

-146 EVNGQWRLIKI
+146 EANGQWRLIKI

-173 ITNPDFDIRGNQ
+173 ITNPDFDIIRDENGNKRHLRG
-185 NGLGALKGWVGEPAP
+185 WEGEPTA

-205 ERFDMNFDVYQV
+205 EKYNTTFDVYQE

-233 YRAGGHDS
+233 YRAGG
-241 GNETQNA
+241 GNSKDKDTKNA
-248 FLYANDNE
+248 VLYANDNQ
-256 TPLLNILA
+256 TPLMNIL
-264 EKDNF
+264 EEEGNYSVKPDN
-269 STEYVGEKNK
+269 
-279 SGEPNTMEEAQ
+279 MAQ
-290 NYFSAGFYKNN
+290 AQESFSAGLYKNN

-334 EYLGKVD
+334 EYLGEVD

-354 NEGNA
+354 EEGTA

-367 IVKDTKEYVA
+367 IVKGTDEYVA
-377 LQSVIAKTAT
+377 LQNVIAKEAT
-387 AENLAELKAEYNS
+387 VENLADLKAEYYS

-419 DAEKKVLGGL
+419 AAEKTVLEGL
-429 GIAEQF
+429 GISEQF

-504 NANSWSMSASQKIT
+504 NANSWSMSASQEIT

-543 NGETSLG
+543 NGEVSLG

-559 RGRGIATDGTAS
+559 RGRGIAIDGTAS
-571 FEGASYACKNEGYG
+571 FEGASYACKDEGYG

-597 KTTITISIEAGANLI
+597 ETTITISIEAGANLI

-632 EVAYNQAIE
+632 EVAYNQAVD

-647 ANEAN
+647 NNEAN
-652 QVVTGEEKTKLED
+652 QVVTGEEKANLNA
-665 AIGADKGTTVESID
+665 AIAADKGTTVGSID
-679 AATAALK
+679 AATAAVK

-693 AAVASYQALA
+693 AAVPSYQALA
-703 DAKAMKLDFAYASA
+703 DAKTMELNFAYASA
-717 EKKTAF
+717 EKKAAF

-741 TNAIYTAARAYAESN
+741 TNVIYTAARAYAESN
-756 GKAEGVEGAEDCTA
+756 GKAEGVEGAVDCTA

-782 GWSSSQND
+782 GWSSSQN

-795 TLNTESW
+795 TLSGESW
-802 TTSEGVTGTPYY
+802 TTSEGVTETPYY

-821 NNQHAYQNVSGLKA
+821 NNQHAYQNVSGLQA

-925 TLNENETCTPEAK
+925 TLNENETCNPEAK

-1018 QGVAIKAADN
+1018 QGVAIKPADN
-1028 LEVGEGEIKFVGN
+1028 LEAGEGEIKFVGN

-1082 AAPAKAMFFSIR
+1082 AASAKTMFFSIR

-1127 ATNLNG
+1127 ATSLSG

>member
-1 MRPKNLRIFFSMALA
+1 MKPKNLRILFSMALA

-28 VSEAGAGQYLLY
+28 VSEAGAGQFLLY
-40 NVGAQKYLCPGNAW
+40 NVGAKQYLCPGNAW
-54 GTHASL
+54 GTHASV
-60 GKVGM
+60 GNVGM
-65 MVELMPQG
+65 MVELVPQN
-73 DGTYHVSTKPYY
+73 DGTYRVSTKPYY
-85 NEDKFLSD
+85 NSD
-93 AAWTDN
+93 LCLGDNAYVDN
-99 NAAPYSFEK
+99 NGKGTYSFEK
-108 VEGAEEPTYKLV
+108 VEGVEEPTYKLV

-146 EVNGQWRLIKI
+146 EANGQWRLIKI

-173 ITNPDFDIRGNQ
+173 ITNPDFDIIRNENGNKRHLRG
-185 NGLGALKGWVGEPAP
+185 WEGEPTA

-205 ERFDMNFDVYQV
+205 ERYNMNFDVYQE
-217 KTGLPNGK
+217 KTGLPNGR
-225 YRVSCQGF
+225 YRLSCQGF
-233 YRAGGHDS
+233 YRAGGGDS
-241 GNETQNA
+241 KDKDTKNA
-248 FLYANDNE
+248 ILYANAEE
-256 TPLLNILA
+256 TPLMNIL
-264 EKDNF
+264 EEEGNYSVK
-269 STEYVGEKNK
+269 
-279 SGEPNTMEEAQ
+279 PNNMAQ
-290 NYFSAGFYKNN
+290 AQESFSAGLYKNN

-314 GIKKSKQIAAD
+314 GIKKSKQITAD

-334 EYLGKVD
+334 EYLGEVD

-354 NEGNA
+354 DEGTA
-359 LLQDEAYA
+359 LLQENSDMAE
-367 IVKDTKEYVA
+367 TEEYKV
-377 LQSVIAKTAT
+377 LQNVIAKEAT
-387 AENLAELKAEYNS
+387 AENLAELKAEYYS

-419 DAEKKVLGGL
+419 AAEKTVLEGL
-429 GIAEQF
+429 GIADQF
-435 ANRPNTA
+435 ATRPNTA

-504 NANSWSMSASQKIT
+504 NANSWSMSASQEIT

-632 EVAYNQAIE
+632 EVAYNQAVD

-647 ANEAN
+647 NNEAN
-652 QVVTGEEKTKLED
+652 QVVTGEEKANLKA
-665 AIGADKGTTVESID
+665 AIAADKGTTVGSID
-679 AATAALK
+679 AATAAVK

-693 AAVASYQALA
+693 AAVPSYQALA
-703 DAKAMKLDFAYASA
+703 DAKTMELDFAYASA

-723 AKALQV
+723 AEALQV

-756 GKAEGVEGAEDCTA
+756 GKAEGVEGAVDCTA
-770 SVVNANFADKLN
+770 SVVNANFTDKLN
-782 GWSSSQND
+782 GWSSSQN

-795 TLNTESW
+795 TLSGESW
-802 TTSEGVTGTPYY
+802 TTSEGVTETPYY

-821 NNQHAYQNVSGLKA
+821 NNQHAYQNVSGLQA

-961 SKKQIAAQFGEGTVV
+961 NKEQIAAQFGEGTVV

-982 TVGETSTTLNFEVVE
+982 TIDETSTTLNFEVVE

-1018 QGVAIKAADN
+1018 KGVAIKAADN
-1028 LEVGEGEIKFVGN
+1028 LEAGEGEIKFVGN

-1075 AIFVSTA
+1075 AIFVSTV

>member
-1 MRPKNLRIFFSMALA
+1 M
-16 LGLSAQSYGSET
+16 GLSAQSYGSET
-28 VSEAGAGQYLLY
+28 VSEAGEGQYLLY

-65 MVELMPQG
+65 MVKLMPQG

-93 AAWTDN
+93 GAWTDN

-146 EVNGQWRLIKI
+146 EANGQWRLIKI

-205 ERFDMNFDVYQV
+205 ERFNMNFDVYQV

-248 FLYANDNE
+248 FLYANDNV

-269 STEYVGEKNK
+269 SAEYVGEKNE
-279 SGEPNTMEEAQ
+279 SGEPNTMGEAQ

-301 SVEVTVVDGTLRF
+301 SVEVTVVNGTLRF
-314 GIKKSKQIAAD
+314 GIKKSEQIAAD

-334 EYLGKVD
+334 EYLGEVD

-349 FKVLQ
+349 FKVLKD
-354 NEGNA
+354 EGNA
-359 LLQDEAYA
+359 LLQENSDMAE
-367 IVKDTKEYVA
+367 TEEYKV
-377 LQSVIAKTAT
+377 LQNVIAKTAT
-387 AENLAELKAEYNS
+387 AENLAELKAEYYS

-419 DAEKKVLGGL
+419 AAEKTVLEGL
-429 GIAEQF
+429 GIADQF
-435 ANRPNTA
+435 ATRPKTA

-479 NFNNEHWSGKVVN
+479 NFNNEHWSGTKSN
-492 YLNQDDSNGKGW
+492 YLNQIDGVKQGYNADSWK
-504 NANSWSMSASQKIT
+504 MSASQEIT
-518 LPAGDYV
+518 LPAGEYV

-536 TMTLSVK
+536 TMTLSVR

-550 EVVNFPSGN
+550 KVVNFPSGN
-559 RGRGIATDGTAS
+559 RGRGITKDGKAS
-571 FEGASYACKNEGYG
+571 FEEGSFACYNNQTKKEEGYG

-652 QVVTGEEKTKLED
+652 QVVTGEEKASLNA
-665 AIGADKGTTVESID
+665 AIAIDKGTTVESID
-679 AATAALK
+679 AATAAVK

-703 DAKAMKLDFAYASA
+703 DAKTMKLNFAYASA
-717 EKKTAF
+717 EKKAAF
-723 AKALQV
+723 AEALQV

-756 GKAEGVEGAEDCTA
+756 GKAEGVKGAVDCTA
-770 SVVNANFADKLN
+770 SVENANFADQLN

-790 GGNLQ
+790 GLLQ
-795 TLNTESW
+795 TLSNEPW

-814 DYWNGSA
+814 DYYNGDA
-821 NNQHAYQNVSGLKA
+821 NNQHAYQNVSELQA

-910 FGDVRLFKVADLDAI
+910 FGDVRLFKVGDLDAV
-925 TLNENETCTPEAK
+925 TLNEDKTCDPEVK
-938 VADVTLNRT
+938 VANVTLNRT
-947 LTTHWN
+947 LTKHWN

-961 SKKQIAAQFGEGTVV
+961 SKEQIAAQFGEGTVV
-976 AAYKDA
+976 AAYKNA
-982 TVGETSTTLNFEVVE
+982 TIDETSTTLNFDVVE

-1011 AGNTYTF
+1011 AGYTYTF
-1018 QGVAIKAADN
+1018 EGVAIKPADN
-1028 LEVGEGEIKFVGN
+1028 LEAGEGEIKFVGN

-1056 ANRNLFYSANGTE
+1056 AKRNQFYSANGTE

-1127 ATNLNG
+1127 ATSLSG

>member
-1 MRPKNLRIFFSMALA
+1 MKPKNLRILFSMALA

-60 GKVGM
+60 GEVGM
-65 MVELMPQG
+65 MVELLPQD
-73 DGTYHVSTKPYY
+73 DGTYRVSTEPYY
-85 NEDKFLSD
+85 KVSNNWLG
-93 AAWTDN
+93 DN
-99 NAAPYSFEK
+99 GYVDNHGNGTYSFQKIEG
-108 VEGAEEPTYKLV
+108 VEVPTYKLV
-120 CKSNTLYWSGKGTDL
+120 CGSNTLYWSGTGTDL
-135 SFDANGPAAGS
+135 TLDANAPAEGS
-146 EVNGQWRLIKI
+146 EANAQWRLVKI
-157 GTEDATEEK
+157 GTEDASENN
-166 PQDVSYL
+166 PLDMSYL
-173 ITNPDFDIRGNQ
+173 ITNPDFDARGNQ
-185 NGLGALKGWVGEPAP
+185 NGLGAVKGWNGSPGADGRHYV
-200 NNSCA
+200 SCA
-205 ERFDMNFDVYQV
+205 EKYNTDFDVYQE
-217 KTGLPNGK
+217 KTGLPNGR
-225 YRVSCQGF
+225 YRLSCQGF
-233 YRAGGHDS
+233 YRAGGGDS
-241 GNETQNA
+241 KDKDTKNA
-248 FLYANDNE
+248 ILYANAEE
-256 TPLLNILA
+256 TPLMNIL
-264 EKDNF
+264 EEEGKY
-269 STEYVGEKNK
+269 SVK
-279 SGEPNTMEEAQ
+279 PNNMAQ
-290 NYFSAGFYKNN
+290 AQESFSAGLYKNN

-314 GIKKSKQIAAD
+314 GIKKSKQITAD

-334 EYLGKVD
+334 EYLGEVD

-354 NEGNA
+354 EEGTA

-367 IVKDTKEYVA
+367 IVKGTDEYVA
-377 LQSVIAKTAT
+377 LQNVIAKEAT
-387 AENLAELKAEYNS
+387 AENLAELKAEYYS

-419 DAEKKVLGGL
+419 AAEKSVLEGL

-453 VAEYEAVVKDYTTD
+453 VAEYDAVVKDYTTA

-479 NFNNEHWSGKVVN
+479 NFNNEHWSGNKVN
-492 YLNQDDSNGKGW
+492 YLNQDDSDGKGW
-504 NANSWSMSASQKIT
+504 NADNWSMSASQEIT
-518 LPAGDYV
+518 LPAGEYV

-550 EVVNFPSGN
+550 KVVNFPSGN

-597 KTTITISIEAGANLI
+597 ETTITISIEAGANLK

-632 EVAYNQAIE
+632 EVAYYQAIE

-679 AATAALK
+679 AATAAVK

-693 AAVASYQALA
+693 AAVPSYQALA
-703 DAKAMKLDFAYASA
+703 DAKTMELDFAYASA

-756 GKAEGVEGAEDCTA
+756 GKAEGVVGAVDCTA

-782 GWSSSQND
+782 GWSSSQN

-795 TLNTESW
+795 TLSGESW
-802 TTSEGVTGTPYY
+802 TTSEGVTETPYY

-821 NNQHAYQNVSGLKA
+821 NNQHAYQNVSGLQA

-961 SKKQIAAQFGEGTVV
+961 NKEQIAAQFGEGTVV

-982 TVGETSTTLNFEVVE
+982 TIDETSTTLNFEVVE

-1028 LEVGEGEIKFVGN
+1028 LEAGEGEIKFVGN

>member
-1 MRPKNLRIFFSMALA
+1 MKPKNLRILFSMALA

-28 VSEAGAGQYLLY
+28 VSEAGAGQFLLY
-40 NVGAQKYLCPGNAW
+40 NVGAKQYLCPGNAW
-54 GTHASL
+54 GTHASV

-65 MVELMPQG
+65 MVELVPQN
-73 DGTYHVSTKPYY
+73 DGTYRVSTKPYY
-85 NEDKFLSD
+85 NSD
-93 AAWTDN
+93 LCLGDN
-99 NAAPYSFEK
+99 AYVDNTGKGTYSFEK
-108 VEGAEEPTYKLV
+108 VEGVEEPTYKLV

-146 EVNGQWRLIKI
+146 EANGQWRLIKI

-173 ITNPDFDIRGNQ
+173 ITNPDFDIIRDENGNKRHLRG
-185 NGLGALKGWVGEPAP
+185 WEGEPTA

-205 ERFDMNFDVYQV
+205 EKYNTTFDVYQE

-233 YRAGGHDS
+233 YRAGG
-241 GNETQNA
+241 GNSKDKDTKNA
-248 FLYANDNE
+248 VLYANDNQ
-256 TPLLNILA
+256 TPLMNIL
-264 EKDNF
+264 EEEGNYSVK
-269 STEYVGEKNK
+269 
-279 SGEPNTMEEAQ
+279 PNNMAQ
-290 NYFSAGFYKNN
+290 AQESFSAGLYKNN

-334 EYLGKVD
+334 EYLGEVD

-354 NEGNA
+354 DEGNA
-359 LLQDEAYA
+359 LLQDKAYA
-367 IVKDTKEYVA
+367 IVQGTEEYVT
-377 LQSVIAKTAT
+377 LQNVIAKTAT
-387 AENLAELKAEYNS
+387 AENLAELKAEYYS

-419 DAEKKVLGGL
+419 AAEKTVLKGL
-429 GIAEQF
+429 GIADQF
-435 ANRPNTA
+435 ATRPNTA

-479 NFNNEHWSGKVVN
+479 NFNNEHWSGNKVN
-492 YLNQDDSNGKGW
+492 YLNQDDSDGKGY
-504 NANSWSMSASQKIT
+504 NADSWSMSASQEIT
-518 LPAGDYV
+518 LPAGEYV

-543 NGETSLG
+543 NGETALG

-585 WQWRFVPFTLTE
+585 WQWRFVPFTLKE
-597 KTTITISIEAGANLI
+597 ETTITISIEAGANLK

-622 VMAKPNTAAS
+622 VMAKPNIVAS
-632 EVAYNQAIE
+632 EVAYNQAFE
-641 AANAAL
+641 AAKAAL

-665 AIGADKGTTVESID
+665 AIRADKGTTVESID
-679 AATAALK
+679 AVTAALK
-686 AATETYV
+686 TATETYV

-703 DAKAMKLDFAYASA
+703 DAKALKLDFAYASA
-717 EKKTAF
+717 EKKAAF
-723 AKALQV
+723 EKALQV

-741 TNAIYTAARAYAESN
+741 ANAIYTAARAYAESN
-756 GKAEGVEGAEDCTA
+756 GKAEGVKGAVDCTA
-770 SVVNANFADKLN
+770 RVVNANFADKLN
-782 GWSSSQND
+782 GWSSSQD
-790 GGNLQ
+790 KGNLNAF
-795 TLNTESW
+795 NTESW
-802 TTSEGVTGTPYY
+802 TTSQGSNKEFYY
-814 DYWNGSA
+814 DYFNGSA

-910 FGDVRLFKVADLDAI
+910 FGDVRLFKVGDLDAV
-925 TLNENETCTPEAK
+925 TLNEDKTYTPEAK
-938 VADVTLNRT
+938 VAKVANVTLNRT
-947 LTTHWN
+947 LTTRWN

-961 SKKQIAAQFGEGTVV
+961 SKEQIAAKFGEGTVV

-982 TVGETSTTLNFEVVE
+982 TIGETSTTLNFDVVE

-1018 QGVAIKAADN
+1018 EGVAIKPADN
-1028 LEVGEGEIKFVGN
+1028 LEAGEGEIKFVGN

-1056 ANRNLFYSANGTE
+1056 ANRNQFYSANGTE

-1082 AAPAKAMFFSIR
+1082 AAPAKTMFFSIR

>member
-1 MRPKNLRIFFSMALA
+1 MKPKNLRILFSMALA

-28 VSEAGAGQYLLY
+28 VSEAGAGQFLLY
-40 NVGAQKYLCPGNAW
+40 NVGAKQYLCPGNAW
-54 GTHASL
+54 GTHASV
-60 GKVGM
+60 GNVGM
-65 MVELMPQG
+65 MVELVPQN
-73 DGTYHVSTKPYY
+73 DGTYRVSTKPYY
-85 NEDKFLSD
+85 NSD
-93 AAWTDN
+93 LCLGDN
-99 NAAPYSFEK
+99 AYVDNTGKGTYSFEK
-108 VEGAEEPTYKLV
+108 VEGVEEPTYKLV

-146 EVNGQWRLIKI
+146 EANGQWRLIKI

-173 ITNPDFDIRGNQ
+173 ITNPDFDIIRDENGNKRHLRG
-185 NGLGALKGWVGEPAP
+185 WEGEPTA

-205 ERFDMNFDVYQV
+205 EKYNTTFDVYQE

-233 YRAGGHDS
+233 YRAGGGDS
-241 GNETQNA
+241 KDKDTKNA
-248 FLYANDNE
+248 VLYANDNQ
-256 TPLLNILA
+256 TPLMNIL
-264 EKDNF
+264 EEEGNYSVK
-269 STEYVGEKNK
+269 
-279 SGEPNTMEEAQ
+279 PNNMAQ
-290 NYFSAGFYKNN
+290 AQESFSAGLYKNN

-334 EYLGKVD
+334 EYLGEVD

-354 NEGNA
+354 DEGNA
-359 LLQDEAYA
+359 LLQDDAYA
-367 IVKDTKEYVA
+367 IVKGTEEYVA
-377 LQSVIAKTAT
+377 LQNVIAKTAT
-387 AENLAELKAEYNS
+387 AENLTELKAEYYS
-400 AKNAFVDLKVSY
+400 AKNAFVELKVSY

-419 DAEKKVLGGL
+419 AAEKTVLEGL

-453 VAEYEAVVKDYTTD
+453 VAEYDAVVKDYTTA
-467 IKLGDWITSGAA
+467 IKLGDWITSGVA

-504 NANSWSMSASQKIT
+504 NANSWSMSASQEIT

-597 KTTITISIEAGANLI
+597 ETTITISIEAGANLI

-632 EVAYNQAIE
+632 EVAYNQAVD

-647 ANEAN
+647 NNEAN
-652 QVVTGEEKTKLED
+652 QVVTGEEKANLKA
-665 AIGADKGTTVESID
+665 AIAADKGTTVGSID
-679 AATAALK
+679 AATAAVK

-693 AAVASYQALA
+693 AAVPSYQALA
-703 DAKAMKLDFAYASA
+703 DAKTMELNFAYASA
-717 EKKTAF
+717 EKKAAF

-741 TNAIYTAARAYAESN
+741 TNVIYTAARAYAESN
-756 GKAEGVEGAEDCTA
+756 GKAEGVEGAVDCTA

-782 GWSSSQND
+782 GWSSSQN

-795 TLNTESW
+795 TLSGESW
-802 TTSEGVTGTPYY
+802 TTSEGVTETPYY

-821 NNQHAYQNVSGLKA
+821 NNQHAYQNVFGLQA

-845 ALAGFNLYMLIN
+845 AQAGFNLYMLVN
-857 DEKKVD
+857 GEKKVD

-925 TLNENETCTPEAK
+925 TLNENETCNPEAK

-1018 QGVAIKAADN
+1018 QGVAIKPADN
-1028 LEVGEGEIKFVGN
+1028 LEAGEGEIKFVGN
-1041 YENGKQLAE
+1041 YENGKQLTK

-1082 AAPAKAMFFSIR
+1082 AASAKTMFFSIR

-1127 ATNLNG
+1127 ATSLSG

>member
-1 MRPKNLRIFFSMALA
+1 MKPKNLRILFSMALA

-28 VSEAGAGQYLLY
+28 VSEAGAGQFLLY
-40 NVGAQKYLCPGNAW
+40 NVGAQKYLCPANAW

-60 GKVGM
+60 GEVGM
-65 MVELMPQG
+65 MVELVPKE
-73 DGTYHVSTKPYY
+73 DGTYRVSTEPYY
-85 NEDKFLSD
+85 KVSNNWLG
-93 AAWTDN
+93 DN
-99 NAAPYSFEK
+99 GYVDNHGNGTYSFQK
-108 VEGAEEPTYKLV
+108 VEGAEVPTYKLV
-120 CKSNTLYWSGKGTDL
+120 CGSNTLYWSGTGTDL
-135 SFDANGPAAGS
+135 TLDANAPAEGS
-146 EVNGQWRLIKI
+146 DANAQWRLVKI
-157 GTEDATEEK
+157 GTEDASENN
-166 PQDVSYL
+166 PLDMSYL
-173 ITNPDFDIRGNQ
+173 ITNPDFDARGNQ
-185 NGLGALKGWVGEPAP
+185 NGLGAVKGWNGSPGADGKHYV
-200 NNSCA
+200 SCA
-205 ERFDMNFDVYQV
+205 EKYNTDFDVYQE

-225 YRVSCQGF
+225 YRLSCQGF
-233 YRAGGHDS
+233 YRGKNNPADK
-241 GNETQNA
+241 NA
-248 FLYANDNE
+248 ILYANGEE
-256 TPLLNILA
+256 TPLMNILEEEGNYA
-264 EKDNF
+264 VK
-269 STEYVGEKNK
+269 
-279 SGEPNTMEEAQ
+279 PNNMSQAHDC
-290 NYFSAGFYKNN
+290 FSAGLYKDN
-301 SVEVTVVDGTLRF
+301 SLIVTVVDGTLRF
-314 GIKKSKQIAAD
+314 GVKKTAKVAGD
-325 WTIFDTFRL
+325 WAIFDTFRL

-349 FKVLQ
+349 FQKLKE
-354 NEGNA
+354 EGET
-359 LLQDEAYA
+359 LLQENSDMAE
-367 IVKDTKEYVA
+367 TEEYKA
-377 LQSVIAKTAT
+377 LQIVIAKDAT
-387 AENLAELKAEYNS
+387 AENLAELKAEYYS

-419 DAEKKVLGGL
+419 AAEKTVLEGL
-429 GIAEQF
+429 GIADQF
-435 ANRPNTA
+435 ASRPNTA
-442 AEAAKGAQTMN
+442 AEAAKGAQAMN
-453 VAEYEAVVKDYTTD
+453 VAEYDAVVKDYTTA
-467 IKLGDWITSGAA
+467 IKLGNWTTSGAA

-504 NANSWSMSASQKIT
+504 NANSWSMSASQEIT

-543 NGETSLG
+543 NGDTSLG
-550 EVVNFPSGN
+550 EVENFPSGN

-597 KTTITISIEAGANLI
+597 ETTITISIEAGANLI

-632 EVAYNQAIE
+632 EVAYNQAVE

-647 ANEAN
+647 NNEAN
-652 QVVTGEEKTKLED
+652 QVVTGEERTKLNE
-665 AIGADKGTTVESID
+665 AIAADKGTTVESID
-679 AATAALK
+679 AATAAVK

-703 DAKAMKLDFAYASA
+703 DAKAMELDFAYASE

-723 AKALQV
+723 AEALQV

-756 GKAEGVEGAEDCTA
+756 GKAEGVVGAVDCTA

-782 GWSSSQND
+782 GWSSSQN

-795 TLNTESW
+795 TLSGESW
-802 TTSEGVTGTPYY
+802 TTSEGVTETPYY
-814 DYWNGSA
+814 DYYNGSA
-821 NNQHAYQNVSGLKA
+821 NNQHAYQNVSGLQA

-845 ALAGFNLYMLIN
+845 AQAGFNLYMLIN

-910 FGDVRLFKVADLDAI
+910 FGDVRLFKVADLDAV
-925 TLNENETCTPEAK
+925 TLSENETCTPEAK

-947 LTTHWN
+947 LTTRWN

-961 SKKQIAAQFGEGTVV
+961 NKEQIAAQFGEGTVV

-982 TVGETSTTLNFEVVE
+982 TIDETSTTLNFEVVE

-1002 VPYLIKPAQ
+1002 VPYLIKPTQ
-1011 AGNTYTF
+1011 AGSTYTF
-1018 QGVAIKAADN
+1018 EGVAIKPADN
-1028 LEVGEGEIKFVGN
+1028 LEAGEGEIKFVGN
-1041 YENGKQLAE
+1041 YENGKQLTE

-1127 ATNLNG
+1127 ATSLSG

>member
-1 MRPKNLRIFFSMALA
+1 MALA

-28 VSEAGAGQYLLY
+28 VSEAGAGQFLLY
-40 NVGAQKYLCPGNAW
+40 NVGAKQYLCPGNAW
-54 GTHASL
+54 GTHASV
-60 GKVGM
+60 GNVGM
-65 MVELMPQG
+65 MVELVPQN
-73 DGTYHVSTKPYY
+73 DGTYRVSTKPYY
-85 NEDKFLSD
+85 NSD
-93 AAWTDN
+93 LCLGDN
-99 NAAPYSFEK
+99 AYVDNTGKGTYSFEK
-108 VEGAEEPTYKLV
+108 VEGVEEPTYKLV

-146 EVNGQWRLIKI
+146 EANGQWRLIKI

-173 ITNPDFDIRGNQ
+173 ITNPDFDIIRDENGNKRHLRG
-185 NGLGALKGWVGEPAP
+185 WEGEPTA

-205 ERFDMNFDVYQV
+205 EKYNTTFDVYQE

-233 YRAGGHDS
+233 YRAGGGDS
-241 GNETQNA
+241 KDKDTKNA
-248 FLYANDNE
+248 ILYANAEE
-256 TPLLNILA
+256 TPLMNIL
-264 EKDNF
+264 EEEGKY
-269 STEYVGEKNK
+269 SVK
-279 SGEPNTMEEAQ
+279 PNNMAQ
-290 NYFSAGFYKNN
+290 AQESFSAGLYKNN

-314 GIKKSKQIAAD
+314 GIKKSKQIGAD

-334 EYLGKVD
+334 EYLGEVD

-354 NEGNA
+354 DEGTA
-359 LLQDEAYA
+359 LLQDDAYA
-367 IVKDTKEYVA
+367 IVKGTEEYVA
-377 LQSVIAKTAT
+377 LQNVIAKEAT
-387 AENLAELKAEYNS
+387 AENLAELKAEYYS

-419 DAEKKVLGGL
+419 AAEKTVLEGL
-429 GIAEQF
+429 GIADQF
-435 ANRPNTA
+435 ATRPNTA
-442 AEAAKGAQTMN
+442 AEAAKGAQAMN
-453 VAEYEAVVKDYTTD
+453 VAEYDAVVKDYTTD

-504 NANSWSMSASQKIT
+504 NANSWSMSASQEIT

-597 KTTITISIEAGANLI
+597 ETTITISIEAGANLI

-632 EVAYNQAIE
+632 EVAYNQAVE

-647 ANEAN
+647 TNEAN
-652 QVVTGEEKTKLED
+652 QVVTGEERTKLNE
-665 AIGADKGTTVESID
+665 AIAADKGTTVESID
-679 AATAALK
+679 AATAAVK

-703 DAKAMKLDFAYASA
+703 DAKTMELDFAYASA
-717 EKKTAF
+717 EKKAAF
-723 AKALQV
+723 DKALQV

-756 GKAEGVEGAEDCTA
+756 GKAEGVEGAVDCTA

-782 GWSSSQND
+782 GWSSSQN

-795 TLNTESW
+795 TLKGESW
-802 TTSEGVTGTPYY
+802 TTSEGVTETPYY

-821 NNQHAYQNVSGLKA
+821 NNQHAYQNVSGLEA

-947 LTTHWN
+947 LTTRWN

-961 SKKQIAAQFGEGTVV
+961 NKKQIAAQFGEGTVV

-982 TVGETSTTLNFEVVE
+982 TIDETSTTLNFEVVE

-1002 VPYLIKPAQ
+1002 VPYLIKPTQ

-1018 QGVAIKAADN
+1018 EGVAIKPADN
-1028 LEVGEGEIKFVGN
+1028 LEAGEGEIKFVGN

>member
-1 MRPKNLRIFFSMALA
+1 MKPKNLRILFSMALA

-28 VSEAGAGQYLLY
+28 VSEAGAGQFLLY
-40 NVGAQKYLCPGNAW
+40 NVGAKQYLCPGNAW
-54 GTHASL
+54 GTHASV

-65 MVELMPQG
+65 MVELVPQN
-73 DGTYHVSTKPYY
+73 DGTYRVSTKPYY
-85 NEDKFLSD
+85 NSD
-93 AAWTDN
+93 LCLGDN
-99 NAAPYSFEK
+99 AYVDNTGKGTYSFEK
-108 VEGAEEPTYKLV
+108 VEGVEEPTYKLV

-146 EVNGQWRLIKI
+146 EANGQWRLIKI

-173 ITNPDFDIRGNQ
+173 ITNPDFDIIRDENGNKRHLRG
-185 NGLGALKGWVGEPAP
+185 WEGEPTA

-205 ERFDMNFDVYQV
+205 EKYNTTFDVYQE

-233 YRAGGHDS
+233 YRAGG
-241 GNETQNA
+241 GNSKDKDTKNA
-248 FLYANDNE
+248 VLYANDNQ
-256 TPLLNILA
+256 TPLMNIL
-264 EKDNF
+264 EEEGNYSVK
-269 STEYVGEKNK
+269 
-279 SGEPNTMEEAQ
+279 PNNMAQ
-290 NYFSAGFYKNN
+290 AQESFSAGLYKNN

-314 GIKKSKQIAAD
+314 GIKKSKQIATD

-334 EYLGKVD
+334 EYLGEVD

-354 NEGNA
+354 DEGNA
-359 LLQDEAYA
+359 LLQDKAYA
-367 IVKDTKEYVA
+367 IVQGTEEYVT
-377 LQSVIAKTAT
+377 LQNVIAKTAT
-387 AENLAELKAEYNS
+387 AENLAELKAEYYS

-419 DAEKKVLGGL
+419 AAEKTVLKGL
-429 GIAEQF
+429 GIADQF
-435 ANRPNTA
+435 ATRPNTA

-479 NFNNEHWSGKVVN
+479 NFNNEHWSGNKVN
-492 YLNQDDSNGKGW
+492 YLNQDDSDGKGY
-504 NANSWSMSASQKIT
+504 NADSWSMSASQEIT
-518 LPAGDYV
+518 LPAGEYV

-543 NGETSLG
+543 NGETALG

-597 KTTITISIEAGANLI
+597 ETTITISIEAGANLI

-652 QVVTGEEKTKLED
+652 QVVTGEEKANLKA
-665 AIGADKGTTVESID
+665 AIAADKGTTVGSID
-679 AATAALK
+679 AATAAVK

-693 AAVASYQALA
+693 AAVPSYQALA
-703 DAKAMKLDFAYASA
+703 DAKTMELDFAYASA
-717 EKKTAF
+717 EKKAAF

-756 GKAEGVEGAEDCTA
+756 GKAEGVEGAENCTDR
-770 SVVNANFADKLN
+770 VVNANFADKLN
-782 GWSSSQND
+782 GWSSSQN

-802 TTSEGVTGTPYY
+802 TTSEGVNNTPYY

-910 FGDVRLFKVADLDAI
+910 FGDVRLFKVADLDAV
-925 TLNENETCTPEAK
+925 TLNEDKTYTPEAK
-938 VADVTLNRT
+938 VANVTLNRT
-947 LTTHWN
+947 LTTRWN

-961 SKKQIAAQFGEGTVV
+961 SKTQIAAQFGEGTVV
-976 AAYKDA
+976 AAYKNA
-982 TVGETSTTLNFEVVE
+982 TIDETSTTLNFDVVE

-1018 QGVAIKAADN
+1018 EGVAIKPTDI
-1028 LEVGEGEIKFVGN
+1028 LEAGEGEIKFVGN

-1056 ANRNLFYSANGTE
+1056 ANRNQFYSANGTE

-1082 AAPAKAMFFSIR
+1082 AAPAKTMFFSIR

-1127 ATNLNG
+1127 AANLNG

>member
-1 MRPKNLRIFFSMALA
+1 MKPKNLRILFSMALA

-28 VSEAGAGQYLLY
+28 VSEAGAGQFLLY
-40 NVGAQKYLCPGNAW
+40 NVGAKQYLCPGNAW
-54 GTHASL
+54 GTHASV
-60 GKVGM
+60 GNVGM
-65 MVELMPQG
+65 MVELVPQN
-73 DGTYHVSTKPYY
+73 DGTYRVSTKPYY
-85 NEDKFLSD
+85 NSD
-93 AAWTDN
+93 LCLGDNAYVDN
-99 NAAPYSFEK
+99 NGKGTYSFEK
-108 VEGAEEPTYKLV
+108 VEGVEEPTYKLV

-146 EVNGQWRLIKI
+146 EANGQWRLIKI

-173 ITNPDFDIRGNQ
+173 ITNPDFDIIRNENGNKRHLRG
-185 NGLGALKGWVGEPAP
+185 WEGEPTA

-205 ERFDMNFDVYQV
+205 ERYNMNFDVYQV
-217 KTGLPNGK
+217 KTALPNGK

-233 YRAGGHDS
+233 YRAGGGDS
-241 GNETQNA
+241 KDKDTKNA
-248 FLYANDNE
+248 ILYANAEE
-256 TPLLNILA
+256 TPLMNIL
-264 EKDNF
+264 EEEGNYSVK
-269 STEYVGEKNK
+269 
-279 SGEPNTMEEAQ
+279 PNNMAQ
-290 NYFSAGFYKNN
+290 AQESFSAGLYKNN

-314 GIKKSKQIAAD
+314 GIKKSKQITAD

-334 EYLGKVD
+334 EYLGEVD

-354 NEGNA
+354 DEGNA

-367 IVKDTKEYVA
+367 IVKGTEVYVA
-377 LQSVIAKTAT
+377 LQNVIAKEAT
-387 AENLAELKAEYNS
+387 AENLAELKAEYYS

-419 DAEKKVLGGL
+419 AAEKTVLEGL
-429 GIAEQF
+429 GISEQF

-453 VAEYEAVVKDYTTD
+453 VAEYDAVVKDYTTD

-492 YLNQDDSNGKGW
+492 YLNQDDSDGKGW
-504 NANSWSMSASQKIT
+504 NADNWSMSASQEIT
-518 LPAGDYV
+518 LPAGEYV

-550 EVVNFPSGN
+550 KVVNFPSGN

-597 KTTITISIEAGANLI
+597 ETTITISIEAGANLK

-632 EVAYNQAIE
+632 EVAYNQAVD

-647 ANEAN
+647 NNKAN
-652 QVVTGEEKTKLED
+652 QVVTGEELANLNA
-665 AIGADKGTTVESID
+665 AIDADKGTTVGSID
-679 AATAALK
+679 AATAAVK

-693 AAVASYQALA
+693 AAVPSYQALA
-703 DAKAMKLDFAYASA
+703 DAKTMKLDFAYASA
-717 EKKTAF
+717 EKKAAF
-723 AKALQV
+723 AEALHV

-756 GKAEGVEGAEDCTA
+756 GKAEGVEGAVDCTA

-782 GWSSSQND
+782 GWSSSQN

-795 TLNTESW
+795 TLSGESW
-802 TTSEGVTGTPYY
+802 TTSEGVNNTPYY
-814 DYWNGSA
+814 DYYNGDA
-821 NNQHAYQNVSGLKA
+821 NNQHAYQNVSDLKA

-953 SIVLPFAV
+953 SIILPFAV
-961 SKKQIAAQFGEGTVV
+961 SKEQIAAQFGEGTVV
-976 AAYKDA
+976 AAYNDA

-1011 AGNTYTF
+1011 PGNTYTF

-1041 YENGKQLAE
+1041 YENGKQLTK

-1056 ANRNLFYSANGTE
+1056 ANHNKFYSANGTE

-1082 AAPAKAMFFSIR
+1082 VAPAKTMFFSIR

-1102 IEDVKTLAGKTFD
+1102 IEDMKTLAGKTFD

-1127 ATNLNG
+1127 ATSLNG